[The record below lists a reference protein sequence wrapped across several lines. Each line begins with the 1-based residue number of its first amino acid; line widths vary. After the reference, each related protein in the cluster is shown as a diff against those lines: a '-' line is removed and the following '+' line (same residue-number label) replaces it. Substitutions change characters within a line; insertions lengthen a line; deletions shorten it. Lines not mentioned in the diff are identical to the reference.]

1 MTNSNQTPRA
11 DDDIT
16 GIAAYFIRNRVI
28 SWMISL
34 IFLIGGAAAFFGLGR
49 LEDPAFTIK
58 DAMVVTSY
66 PGATPQQVEE
76 EVTYP
81 LEKAIQ
87 QLTYVDEV
95 NSISSRGLS
104 QITVTMKNNYGPDDL
119 PQIWDELR
127 RKVND
132 LKGSLPPGVNDPQVI
147 DDFGDVYGILL
158 AVTGDG
164 YSYKELL
171 DYVDYLRRE
180 LELIDGV
187 SKVSVS
193 GQQQEQVFIEISMKR
208 LSSLGLSPSTVF
220 NLLSTQNVVSDAGA
234 VRIGSEYIRIQ
245 PTGEFQNVD
254 QLGDLILTESGA
266 QGLIYLRDVA
276 EITRGYIEVPSNII
290 TFNGHL
296 ALNLGVSFAQG
307 VNVVEV
313 GQRFDR
319 RLAELKYQQPVGV
332 EIAEIYSQPKEVDK
346 SVSGFVVSLGQAVAI
361 VIVVLL
367 FFMGLRSGLL
377 IGLILLLTVLGTFI
391 FMKYFAI
398 DLQRISLGALVIALG
413 MLVDNAIVVVEGIL
427 IGTQKGRTRLQAATD
442 IVTQTKWPL
451 LGATV
456 IAVTA
461 FAPIGLSE
469 DSTGEYCGTLFT
481 VLLIS
486 LMLSWFTA
494 ISITPFFADIFFKGQ
509 KNAAG
514 SEDADPYN
522 GIIFVVYRRF
532 LQLCMRQAWFTVIV
546 LVVGLAASVYGFGF
560 VKQAFFPSST
570 TPMFQADIWLPEG
583 TDIRATN
590 TKLKALESWIT
601 QQDGV
606 EHVTTTAGKGLQ
618 RFMLTYAPE
627 KSYAAYGEITTRVT
641 SYESLD
647 ALMVKFRAH
656 VEQQFPEVNY
666 KLKKIELGPGGGAKI
681 EARLIGSDPT
691 VLRSLAAEV
700 QGIMRDDPGAT
711 NIRHDWRE
719 RTKVLEPKFN
729 ESQARRY
736 GITKSD
742 VDDFLSM
749 SFSGLSIGVYRD
761 GTTLMPIVARLPEEE
776 RVDIRNIEGM
786 KIWSPALSEFIPL
799 QQVTLGYDMRW
810 EDPIIV
816 RKNRKRMLT
825 VMADPDLLGEETA
838 ATLQSRLQTK
848 IEALEF
854 PPGYS
859 LEWGGEYE
867 SSADAQA
874 SLFTTMPMGYLFM
887 FLITVFLFNSIK
899 EPIIVW
905 CTVPL
910 ALIGVTSGL
919 LLLDTPFGFMALL
932 GFLSLS
938 GMVLKNGIVLLDQIE
953 IEMKLGKD
961 PYVAVVDAALSRVRP
976 VCMAAITTILGMIPL
991 LPDIFFKP
999 MAVTIMF
1006 GLGFATV
1013 LTLIVVPVL
1022 YRLFHSVR
1030 VPNGR
1035 EPSDPSAQGMQE
1047 ATQ

>member
-1 MTNSNQTPRA
+1 MPQS
-11 DDDIT
+11 DDDVT

-28 SWMISL
+28 SWMVAL
-34 IFLIGGAAAFFGLGR
+34 IFLIGGIAAFFGLGR

-81 LEKAIQ
+81 IEKAIQ

-119 PQIWDELR
+119 PQIWMSCAV
-127 RKVND
+127 KTT
-132 LKGSLPPGVNDPQVI
+132 LKGTLPPGVNEPQVI

-180 LELIDGV
+180 LELVDGV

-193 GQQQEQVFIEISMKR
+193 GQQQEQVFIEVSMKK
-208 LSSLGLSPSTVF
+208 LSSIGLAPDTVF

-234 VRIGSEYIRIQ
+234 IRIGDEYIRIQ
-245 PTGEFQNVD
+245 PTGEFQSVEE
-254 QLGDLILTESGA
+254 LGDLLITESGA
-266 QGLIYLRDVA
+266 QGGLIFLKDVA
-276 EITRGYIEVPSNII
+276 EIKRGYVEVPSNVIN
-290 TFNGHL
+290 FNGSL
-296 ALNLGVSFAQG
+296 ALNVGVSFAEG

-313 GQRFDR
+313 GKAFDH
-319 RLAELKYQQPVGV
+319 RLAELKYQQPVGI
-332 EIAEIYSQPKEVDK
+332 EISEIYSQPKEVDK
-346 SVSGFVVSLGQAVAI
+346 SVSGFVVSLAQAVGI
-361 VIVVLL
+361 VIIVLL

-391 FMKYFAI
+391 FMKYLAI

-469 DSTGEYCGTLFT
+469 DSTGEYCATLFT

-494 ISITPFFADIFFKGQ
+494 ISLTPFFADIFFKGQ
-509 KNAAG
+509 KIKQGEGEEN
-514 SEDADPYN
+514 DPYN
-522 GIIFVVYRRF
+522 GGYFVIYKKF
-532 LQLCMRQAWFTVIV
+532 LQFCMRRAWFTVVV
-546 LVVGLAASVYGFGF
+546 LIAGLAASVYGFTF

-570 TPMFQADIWLPEG
+570 TPIFQLDVWMPEG

-590 TKLKALESWIT
+590 TTLKELESWLAK
-601 QQDGV
+601 Q
-606 EHVTTTAGKGLQ
+606 EHVDHITTTAGKGLQ

-627 KSYAAYGEITTRVT
+627 KSYAAYGEITTRMEN
-641 SYESLD
+641 YE
-647 ALMVKFRAH
+647 ALKPLMAKFREYLKANY
-656 VEQQFPEVNY
+656 PEINY
-666 KLKKIELGPGGGAKI
+666 KLKQIELGPGGGAKI
-681 EARLIGSDPT
+681 EARIIGSDPT
-691 VLRSLAAEV
+691 VLRTIAAQV
-700 QGIMRDDPGAT
+700 KDIMYADPQAT

-719 RTKVLEPKFN
+719 RTQVLEPQFN

-749 SFSGLSIGVYRD
+749 SFSGMTIGLYRD
-761 GTTLMPIVARLPEEE
+761 GTTLMPIVARLPEDE
-776 RVDIRNIEGM
+776 RIDIRNIEGM
-786 KIWSPALSEFIPL
+786 KIWSPAQSEFIPL
-799 QQVTLGYDMRW
+799 QQVTMGYDMRW

-825 VMADPDLLGEETA
+825 VMADPDILGEETA
-838 ATLQSRLQTK
+838 STLQKRLQ
-848 IEALEF
+848 
-854 PPGYS
+854 PPNRS
-859 LEWGGEYE
+859 D
-867 SSADAQA
+867 SNA
-874 SLFTTMPMGYLFM
+874 SWLFTRVGGWIRIFWCSRVAVYYHANGGYLFM

-899 EPIIVW
+899 EPLIVW
-905 CTVPL
+905 LTVPL
-910 ALIGVTSGL
+910 ALIGVTTGL
-919 LLLDTPFGFMALL
+919 LALNTPFGFMALL

-953 IEMKLGKD
+953 IEMKSGKEAYD
-961 PYVAVVDAALSRVRP
+961 AVVDAAVSRVRP

-1022 YRLFHSVR
+1022 YRLFHKVA
-1030 VPNGR
+1030 VPKQ
-1035 EPSDPSAQGMQE
+1035 A
-1047 ATQ
+1047 

>member
-1 MTNSNQTPRA
+1 MSEANNKPQNDA
-11 DDDIT
+11 QQGDDQIT
-16 GIAAYFIRNRVI
+16 GVAAYFIRNKVI
-28 SWMISL
+28 SWMLSL
-34 IFLIGGAAAFFGLGR
+34 IFLIGGVSAFFGLGR

-104 QITVTMKNNYGPDDL
+104 QVTVTMKNNYGPDDL

-132 LKGSLPPGVNDPQVI
+132 LKVSLPPGVNDPQVI

-171 DYVDYLRRE
+171 DYIDYLRRE
-180 LELIDGV
+180 LELVDGV

-208 LSSLGLSPSTVF
+208 ISSLGISPNTVF
-220 NLLSTQNVVSDAGA
+220 NLLSTQNIVSSAGA
-234 VRIGSEYIRIQ
+234 VRIGDEYIRIH
-245 PTGEFQNVD
+245 PTGEFQNVE
-254 QLGDLILTESGA
+254 QLGDLILTEGGA
-266 QGLIYLRDVA
+266 QGLIYLKDVA
-276 EITRGYIEVPSNII
+276 EVTRGYVEVPTNII
-290 TFNGHL
+290 GYNGKL

-307 VNVVEV
+307 VNVVAV
-313 GQRFDR
+313 GEAFDR
-319 RLAELKYQQPVGV
+319 RLAELKYQQPVGIDISEV
-332 EIAEIYSQPKEVDK
+332 YNQPKEVDK

-377 IGLILLLTVLGTFI
+377 IGLILLLTVFGTFI
-391 FMKYFAI
+391 FMQYFKI

-427 IGTQKGRTRLQAATD
+427 IGTQKGRTRMQAATD

-509 KNAAG
+509 KV
-514 SEDADPYN
+514 DADNEGKDPYN
-522 GIIFVVYRRF
+522 GMVFVVYKNF
-532 LQLCMRQAWFTVIV
+532 LEFCMKRAWLTMIV
-546 LVVGLAASVYGFGF
+546 LVIGLGASVYGFGF

-570 TPMFQADIWLPEG
+570 TPMFQVDVWMPEG

-590 TKLKALESWIT
+590 TKLKVLESWLAE
-601 QQDGV
+601 QDEV
-606 EHVTTTAGKGLQ
+606 EHITTTAGKGLQ

-627 KSYAAYGEITTRVT
+627 KSYSAYGEITVRVK
-641 SYESLD
+641 SYEVLEG
-647 ALMVKFRAH
+647 LMKRFRDH
-656 VEQQFPEVNY
+656 VNGQFPEIDY
-666 KLKKIELGPGGGAKI
+666 KLKQIELGPGGGAKI
-681 EARLIGSDPT
+681 EARIVGSDPT
-691 VLRSLAAEV
+691 VLRSIAAQV
-700 QGIMRDDPGAT
+700 MDVMRADSGAF
-711 NIRHDWRE
+711 NVRHDWRE
-719 RTKVLEPKFN
+719 RTKVLEPQFN

-742 VDDFLSM
+742 VDDFLAM
-749 SFSGLSIGVYRD
+749 SFSGKSIGVYRD
-761 GTTLMPIVARLPEEE
+761 GTTLMPIVARLPEDE

-786 KIWSPALSEFIPL
+786 KIWSPALSEYIPL
-799 QQVTLGYDMRW
+799 QQVTLGYELEW
-810 EDPIIV
+810 EDPLII

-838 ATLQSRLQTK
+838 STLQKRLQPQ
-848 IEALEF
+848 IEAIEM

-867 SSADAQA
+867 SSAKAQA
-874 SLFTTMPMGYLFM
+874 SLFTTMPLGYLFM
-887 FLITVFLFNSIK
+887 FLITVFLFNSVK
-899 EPIIVW
+899 EPLIVW
-905 CTVPL
+905 LTVPL
-910 ALIGVTSGL
+910 ALIGVTTGL
-919 LLLDTPFGFMALL
+919 LALNTPFGFMALL

-938 GMVLKNGIVLLDQIE
+938 GMLLKNGIVLLDQIE
-953 IEMKLGKD
+953 IEMKSGKD

-1022 YRLFHSVR
+1022 YRLFHKIDV
-1030 VPNGR
+1030 
-1035 EPSDPSAQGMQE
+1035 A
-1047 ATQ
+1047 

>member
-1 MTNSNQTPRA
+1 MSDLNKSAPQS
-11 DDDIT
+11 DDDVT

-28 SWMISL
+28 SWMVAL
-34 IFLIGGAAAFFGLGR
+34 IFLIGGIAAFFGLGR

-81 LEKAIQ
+81 IEKAIQ

-132 LKGSLPPGVNDPQVI
+132 LKGTLPPGVNEPQVI

-180 LELIDGV
+180 LELVDGV

-193 GQQQEQVFIEISMKR
+193 GQQQEQVFIEVSMKK
-208 LSSLGLSPSTVF
+208 LSSIGLSPDTVF

-234 VRIGSEYIRIQ
+234 IRIGDEYIRIQ
-245 PTGEFQNVD
+245 PTGEFQSVD
-254 QLGDLILTESGA
+254 ELGDLLITESGA
-266 QGLIYLRDVA
+266 QGLIFLKDVA
-276 EITRGYIEVPSNII
+276 EIKRGYVEVPSNII
-290 TFNGHL
+290 NFNGSL
-296 ALNLGVSFAQG
+296 ALNVGVSFAEG

-313 GQRFDR
+313 GKAFDH
-319 RLAELKYQQPVGV
+319 RLAELKYQQPVGI
-332 EIAEIYSQPKEVDK
+332 EISEIYSQPKEVDK
-346 SVSGFVVSLGQAVAI
+346 SVSGFVVSLAQAVGI
-361 VIVVLL
+361 VIIVLL

-391 FMKYFAI
+391 FMKYLAI

-494 ISITPFFADIFFKGQ
+494 ISLTPFFADIFFKGQ
-509 KNAAG
+509 KIKQGEGEEN
-514 SEDADPYN
+514 DPYN
-522 GIIFVVYRRF
+522 GVIFVIYKKF
-532 LQLCMRQAWFTVIV
+532 LQFCMRRAWFTVVV
-546 LVVGLAASVYGFGF
+546 LIAGLAASVYGFTF

-570 TPMFQADIWLPEG
+570 TPIFQLDVWMPEG

-590 TKLKALESWIT
+590 TTLKELESWLAK
-601 QQDGV
+601 Q
-606 EHVTTTAGKGLQ
+606 EHVDHITTTAGKGLQ

-627 KSYAAYGEITTRVT
+627 KSYAAYGEITTRMEN
-641 SYESLD
+641 YE
-647 ALMVKFRAH
+647 ALKPLMAKFREYLKANY
-656 VEQQFPEVNY
+656 PEINY
-666 KLKKIELGPGGGAKI
+666 KLKQIELGPGGGAKI
-681 EARLIGSDPT
+681 EARIIGSDPT
-691 VLRSLAAEV
+691 VLRTIAAQV
-700 QGIMRDDPGAT
+700 KDIMYADPQAT

-719 RTKVLEPKFN
+719 RTQVLEPQFN

-749 SFSGLSIGVYRD
+749 SFSGMTIGLYRD
-761 GTTLMPIVARLPEEE
+761 GTTLMPIVARLPEDE
-776 RVDIRNIEGM
+776 RIDIRNIEGM
-786 KIWSPALSEFIPL
+786 KIWSPAQSEFIPL
-799 QQVTLGYDMRW
+799 QQVTMGYDMRW

-825 VMADPDLLGEETA
+825 VMADPDILGEVTA
-838 ATLQSRLQTK
+838 STLQKRLQPQ
-848 IEALEF
+848 IEAIQM

-867 SSADAQA
+867 SSGDAQE

-899 EPIIVW
+899 EPLIVW
-905 CTVPL
+905 LTVPL
-910 ALIGVTSGL
+910 ALIGVTTGL
-919 LLLDTPFGFMALL
+919 LALNTPFGFMALL

-953 IEMKLGKD
+953 IEMKSGKEAYD
-961 PYVAVVDAALSRVRP
+961 AVVDAAVSRVRP

-1022 YRLFHSVR
+1022 YRLFHKVA
-1030 VPNGR
+1030 VPKQ
-1035 EPSDPSAQGMQE
+1035 A
-1047 ATQ
+1047 

>member
-1 MTNSNQTPRA
+1 MSQDKIEQQHDDGNS
-11 DDDIT
+11 
-16 GIAAYFIRNRVI
+16 GIAAYFIKNRVI
-28 SWMISL
+28 SWMIAL
-34 IFLIGGAAAFFGLGR
+34 IFFIGGTAAFFGLGR

-58 DAMVVTSY
+58 DAMVVTQY
-66 PGATPQQVEE
+66 PGATPQEVEE

-132 LKGSLPPGVNDPQVI
+132 ATGGLPPGVNTPAVI

-158 AVTGDG
+158 AVTGKE
-164 YSYKELL
+164 YSYRELL

-180 LELIDGV
+180 LELVDGV
-187 SKVSVS
+187 SKVSVT
-193 GQQQEQVFIEISMKR
+193 GNQQEQVFIEMSMKR
-208 LSSLGLSPSTVF
+208 LNSLGISPDTVF
-220 NLLSTQNVVSDAGA
+220 SLLNTQNTISPAGA
-234 VRIGSEYIRIQ
+234 VRIGDKYIRIH
-245 PTGEFQNVD
+245 PTGEFEDVE
-254 QLGDLILTESGA
+254 QLGDLIITGESTA
-266 QGLIYLRDVA
+266 GLIYLRDVA
-276 EITRGYIEVPSNII
+276 EIKRGYIDVPTNVIN
-290 TFNGHL
+290 FNGSL
-296 ALNLGVSFAQG
+296 ALNVGISFNSG
-307 VNVVEV
+307 VNVVDI
-313 GQRFDR
+313 GSKIDR
-319 RLAELKYQQPVGV
+319 RLAELKYQQPVG
-332 EIAEIYSQPKEVDK
+332 INISEIYSQPKEVDK

-361 VIVVLL
+361 VIIVLL

-377 IGLILLLTVLGTFI
+377 IGLILLVTVLGTFV
-391 FMKYFAI
+391 FMKYLAI

-427 IGTQKGRTRLQAATD
+427 VGTQKGRTRLQAATD

-461 FAPIGLSE
+461 FAPIGLSQ
-469 DSTGEYCGTLFT
+469 DATGEYCGTLFT

-494 ISITPFFADIFFKGQ
+494 ISLTPFFADIFFKGQ
-509 KNAAG
+509 TYKQ
-514 SEDADPYN
+514 DANSDPYS
-522 GIIFVVYRRF
+522 GFLFVAYKKF
-532 LQLCMRQAWFTVIV
+532 LDFCMRRAVLTVVTLIIA
-546 LVVGLAASVYGFGF
+546 LVGSVYGFTHI
-560 VKQAFFPSST
+560 KQSFFPSST
-570 TPMFQADIWLPEG
+570 TPMFLSDIWLPEG

-590 TKLKALESWIT
+590 SKLKAIENWLLD
-601 QQDGV
+601 QDGV
-606 EHVTTTAGKGLQ
+606 SHVTTSAGKGLQ

-627 KSYAAYGEITTRVT
+627 KSYASYGEIVTRVD
-641 SYESLD
+641 SYDVLD
-647 ALMVKFRAH
+647 GLMRKYRDH
-656 VEQQFPEVNY
+656 IQQNYPEIDY

-691 VLRSLAAEV
+691 VLR
-700 QGIMRDDPGAT
+700 GIASQVIDIMNVDPGTT
-711 NIRHDWRE
+711 NVRHDWRE
-719 RTKVLEPKFN
+719 RTKVLEPIFN

-736 GITKSD
+736 GISKSD
-742 VDDFLSM
+742 MDDFLQM
-749 SFSGLSIGVYRD
+749 SFSGITLGVYRD
-761 GTTLMPIVARLPEEE
+761 GTTLMPIVARLTEKE
-776 RVDIRNIEGM
+776 RVDFRNIEGM
-786 KIWSPALSEFIPL
+786 QIWSPVVGDYIPL
-799 QQVTLGYDMRW
+799 QQIMLGYDVRW

-825 VMADPDLLGEETA
+825 VFADPDLLGEETA
-838 ATLQSRLQTK
+838 ATLQKRLQSQ
-848 IEALEF
+848 IEALDM
-854 PPGYS
+854 PSGYS

-867 SSADAQA
+867 SSNDAQA
-874 SLFTTMPMGYLFM
+874 SLFSTMPLGYLFM
-887 FLITVFLFNSIK
+887 FLITVFLFNSVK
-899 EPIIVW
+899 EPLIVW
-905 CTVPL
+905 LTVPL

-938 GMVLKNGIVLLDQIE
+938 GMLLKNGIVLIDQIQLE
-953 IEMKLGKD
+953 IRSGKE
-961 PYVAVVDAALSRVRP
+961 PYLAVVEAALSRVRP
-976 VCMAAITTILGMIPL
+976 VCMAAITTILGMVPL

-1022 YRLFHSVR
+1022 FRMFHRIEVK
-1030 VPNGR
+1030 
-1035 EPSDPSAQGMQE
+1035 EI
-1047 ATQ
+1047 

>member
-1 MTNSNQTPRA
+1 MSEQNKVPQS
-11 DDDIT
+11 DGDVT

-28 SWMISL
+28 SWMMSL
-34 IFLIGGAAAFFGLGR
+34 IFLIGGIAAFFGLGR

-95 NSISSRGLS
+95 NSISNRGLS

-132 LKGSLPPGVNDPQVI
+132 LKVTLPPGVNEPQVI

-180 LELIDGV
+180 LELVDGV

-193 GQQQEQVFIEISMKR
+193 GQQQEQVFIEVSMKK
-208 LSSLGLSPSTVF
+208 LSSIGLSPNTVF
-220 NLLSTQNVVSDAGA
+220 NLLSTQNIVSDAGA
-234 VRIGSEYIRIQ
+234 IRIGDEYIRIQ
-245 PTGEFQNVD
+245 PTGEFQSVD
-254 QLGDLILTESGA
+254 ELGDLLITESGA
-266 QGLIYLRDVA
+266 QGLIFLKDVA
-276 EITRGYIEVPSNII
+276 EIKRGYVEVPSNII
-290 TFNGHL
+290 NFNGSL
-296 ALNLGVSFAQG
+296 ALNVGVSFAQG

-313 GQRFDR
+313 GKAFDR

-332 EIAEIYSQPKEVDK
+332 EISEIYSQPKEVDK
-346 SVSGFVVSLGQAVAI
+346 SVSGFVISLAQAVGI
-361 VIVVLL
+361 VIIVLL

-391 FMKYFAI
+391 FMKYLAI

-494 ISITPFFADIFFKGQ
+494 ISLTPFFADIFFKGQ
-509 KNAAG
+509 KIKQGEGEEN
-514 SEDADPYN
+514 DPYN
-522 GIIFVVYRRF
+522 GIIFVAYKKF
-532 LQLCMRQAWFTVIV
+532 LEFCMRRAWLTVVV
-546 LVVGLAASVYGFGF
+546 LIVGLGASVYGFTL
-560 VKQAFFPSST
+560 VKQSFFPSST
-570 TPMFQADIWLPEG
+570 TPIFQLDVWLPEG

-590 TKLKALESWIT
+590 DKLKELESWLAE
-601 QQDGV
+601 Q
-606 EHVTTTAGKGLQ
+606 EHVDHITTTAGKGLQ

-627 KSYAAYGEITTRVT
+627 KSYAAYGEITTRVDN
-641 SYESLD
+641 YE
-647 ALMVKFRAH
+647 ALAPLMARFRDHLKANY
-656 VEQQFPEVNY
+656 PEINY
-666 KLKKIELGPGGGAKI
+666 KLKQIELGPGGGAKI
-681 EARLIGSDPT
+681 EARIIGSDPT
-691 VLRSLAAEV
+691 VLRTIAAQV
-700 QGIMRDDPGAT
+700 MDIMYADPGAT

-719 RTKVLEPKFN
+719 RTQVLEPQFN

-749 SFSGLSIGVYRD
+749 SFSGMTIGLYRD
-761 GTTLMPIVARLPEEE
+761 GTTLMPIVARLPEDE
-776 RVDIRNIEGM
+776 RIDIRNIEGM
-786 KIWSPALSEFIPL
+786 KIWSPAQSEFIPL
-799 QQVTLGYDMRW
+799 QQVTMGYDMRW

-825 VMADPDLLGEETA
+825 VMADPDILGEETA
-838 ATLQSRLQTK
+838 STLQKRLQPQ
-848 IEALEF
+848 IEAIQM

-867 SSADAQA
+867 SSGDAQE

-899 EPIIVW
+899 EPLIVW
-905 CTVPL
+905 LTVPL
-910 ALIGVTSGL
+910 ALIGVTTGL
-919 LLLDTPFGFMALL
+919 LALNTPFGFMALL

-953 IEMKLGKD
+953 IEMKSGKEAYD
-961 PYVAVVDAALSRVRP
+961 AVVDAAVSRVRP

-1006 GLGFATV
+1006 GLGFATI

-1022 YRLFHSVR
+1022 YRLFHKVSV
-1030 VPNGR
+1030 PK
-1035 EPSDPSAQGMQE
+1035 
-1047 ATQ
+1047 

>member
-1 MTNSNQTPRA
+1 MSEQNNSAPQ
-11 DDDIT
+11 DDDNVT

-28 SWMISL
+28 SWMVSL
-34 IFLIGGAAAFFGLGR
+34 IFLIGGTAAFFGLGR

-132 LKGSLPPGVNDPQVI
+132 LKGSLPPGVNDPSVI

-180 LELIDGV
+180 LELVDGV

-193 GQQQEQVFIEISMKR
+193 GQQQEQVFIEISMKK
-208 LSSLGLSPSTVF
+208 LSSLGLSPNTVF

-234 VRIGSEYIRIQ
+234 IRIGNEYIRIQ
-245 PTGEFQNVD
+245 PTGEFQSVD
-254 QLGDLILTESGA
+254 ELGDLLLTESGA
-266 QGLIYLRDVA
+266 QGLIFLKDVA
-276 EITRGYIEVPSNII
+276 DIKRGYVDVPTNII
-290 TFNGHL
+290 NFNGNL
-296 ALNLGVSFAQG
+296 ALNVGVSFAQG

-313 GQRFDR
+313 GKSFDR

-332 EIAEIYSQPKEVDK
+332 EISEIYSQPKEVDK
-346 SVSGFVVSLGQAVAI
+346 SVSGFVVSLAQAVGI
-361 VIVVLL
+361 VIIVLL

-391 FMKYFAI
+391 FMKYLAI

-481 VLLIS
+481 VLLVS

-494 ISITPFFADIFFKGQ
+494 ISLTPFFADIFFKGQ
-509 KNAAG
+509 KIKSG
-514 SEDADPYN
+514 EGEDNDPYN
-522 GIIFVVYRRF
+522 GIIFVMYKNF
-532 LQLCMRQAWFTVIV
+532 LEFCMRRAWLTVIV
-546 LVVGLAASVYGFGF
+546 LVAGLAASIYGFTF

-570 TPMFQADIWLPEG
+570 TPIFQIDVWLPEG

-590 TKLKALESWIT
+590 AKLKELEGWLAK
-601 QQDGV
+601 QD
-606 EHVTTTAGKGLQ
+606 HVDHITTTAGKGLQ

-627 KSYAAYGEITTRVT
+627 KSYAAYGEITTRMDN
-641 SYESLD
+641 YE
-647 ALMVKFRAH
+647 ALAPLMERFRAH
-656 VEQQFPEVNY
+656 IKANYPEINY
-666 KLKKIELGPGGGAKI
+666 KLKQIELGPGGGAKI
-681 EARLIGSDPT
+681 EARIIGSDPT
-691 VLRSLAAEV
+691 VLRTLAAQV
-700 QGIMRDDPGAT
+700 MDIMYADPGAT

-719 RTKVLEPKFN
+719 RTQVLEPKFN

-749 SFSGLSIGVYRD
+749 SFSGMNVGLYRD
-761 GTTLMPIVARLPEEE
+761 GTTLMPIVARLPEDE
-776 RVDIRNIEGM
+776 RIDIRNIEGM
-786 KIWSPALSEFIPL
+786 KIWSPAQSEFIPL
-799 QQVTLGYDMRW
+799 QQVTMGYDMRW

-825 VMADPDLLGEETA
+825 VMADPDILGQETA
-838 ATLQSRLQTK
+838 ATLQKRLQTQ
-848 IEALEF
+848 IEAIEM

-867 SSADAQA
+867 SSGDAKA

-887 FLITVFLFNSIK
+887 FLITIFLFNSIK
-899 EPIIVW
+899 EPLIVW
-905 CTVPL
+905 LTVPL
-910 ALIGVTSGL
+910 ALIGVTTGL
-919 LLLDTPFGFMALL
+919 LALNTPFGFMALL

-953 IEMKLGKD
+953 IEMKSGKEAYD
-961 PYVAVVDAALSRVRP
+961 AVVDAAVSRVRP
-976 VCMAAITTILGMIPL
+976 VCMAAITTILGLIPL

-1006 GLGFATV
+1006 GLGFATI
-1013 LTLIVVPVL
+1013 LTLVVVPVL
-1022 YRLFHSVR
+1022 YRLFHKVA
-1030 VPNGR
+1030 VPK
-1035 EPSDPSAQGMQE
+1035 
-1047 ATQ
+1047 

>member
-1 MTNSNQTPRA
+1 MSELNNKPQS
-11 DDDIT
+11 DEEVT
-16 GIAAYFIRNRVI
+16 GVAAYFIRNKVI
-28 SWMISL
+28 SWMLSL
-34 IFLIGGAAAFFGLGR
+34 IFLIGGVAAFFGLGR

-104 QITVTMKNNYGPDDL
+104 QVTVTMKNNYGPDDL

-132 LKGSLPPGVNDPQVI
+132 LKGQLPPGVNDPKVI

-158 AVTGDG
+158 AVTGEG

-171 DYVDYLRRE
+171 DYIDYLRRE
-180 LELIDGV
+180 LELVDGV

-193 GQQQEQVFIEISMKR
+193 GAQQEQVFIEISMKKI
-208 LSSLGLSPSTVF
+208 SSLGLSPNTVF

-234 VRIGSEYIRIQ
+234 VRIGSEYIRIH
-245 PTGEFQNVD
+245 PTGEFKNVE
-254 QLGDLILTESGA
+254 QLGDLILTEGGA
-266 QGLIYLRDVA
+266 QGLIYLKDVA
-276 EITRGYIEVPSNII
+276 DVKRGYIEVPTNII
-290 TFNGHL
+290 GYNGKL
-296 ALNLGVSFAQG
+296 ALNLGISFAQG
-307 VNVVEV
+307 VNVVAV
-313 GQRFDR
+313 GEAFDR
-319 RLAELKYQQPVGV
+319 RLAELKYQQPVGIDISEV
-332 EIAEIYSQPKEVDK
+332 YNQPKEVDK

-391 FMKYFAI
+391 FMQYFKI

-427 IGTQKGRTRLQAATD
+427 IGTQKGRTRMQAATD

-494 ISITPFFADIFFKGQ
+494 ISITPFFADLFFKGQ
-509 KNAAG
+509 KVDPDNEG
-514 SEDADPYN
+514 KDPYN
-522 GIIFVVYRRF
+522 GMVFVIYKKF
-532 LQLCMRQAWFTVIV
+532 LEFCMKRAWLTMVV
-546 LVVGLAASVYGFGF
+546 LVIGLGASVYGFGF

-570 TPMFQADIWLPEG
+570 TPMFQVDVWMPEG

-590 TKLKALESWIT
+590 TKLKVLENWLSE
-601 QQDGV
+601 QEEV
-606 EHVTTTAGKGLQ
+606 EHITTTAGKGLQ

-627 KSYAAYGEITTRVT
+627 KSYSAYGEITTRVK
-641 SYESLD
+641 SYEVLAPLMKRFRDYVD
-647 ALMVKFRAH
+647 AS
-656 VEQQFPEVNY
+656 FPEIDY
-666 KLKKIELGPGGGAKI
+666 KLKQIELGPGGGAKI
-681 EARLIGSDPT
+681 EARIVGSDPT
-691 VLRSLAAEV
+691 VLRSIAAQV
-700 QGIMRDDPGAT
+700 IDIMHSDPGAF
-711 NIRHDWRE
+711 NVRHDWRD
-719 RTKVLEPKFN
+719 RTKVLEPQFN

-742 VDDFLSM
+742 VDDFLAM
-749 SFSGLSIGVYRD
+749 SFSGKAIGVYRD
-761 GTTLMPIVARLPEEE
+761 GTTLMPIVARLPEDE
-776 RVDIRNIEGM
+776 RIDIRNIEGM

-799 QQVTLGYDMRW
+799 QQVTLGYKMQW
-810 EDPIIV
+810 EDPLII

-825 VMADPDLLGEETA
+825 VFADPDLLGEETA
-838 ATLQSRLQTK
+838 ATLQKRLQPQ
-848 IEALEF
+848 IEAIEL

-874 SLFTTMPMGYLFM
+874 SLFTTMPLGYLFM
-887 FLITVFLFNSIK
+887 FLITVFLFNSVK
-899 EPIIVW
+899 EPLIVW
-905 CTVPL
+905 LTVPL
-910 ALIGVTSGL
+910 ALIGVTTGL
-919 LLLDTPFGFMALL
+919 LALNTPFGFMALL

-938 GMVLKNGIVLLDQIE
+938 GMLLKNGIVLLDQID
-953 IEMKLGKD
+953 IEMKSGKE
-961 PYVAVVDAALSRVRP
+961 PYIAVVDAALSRVRP

-1022 YRLFHSVR
+1022 YRMFHKIKV
-1030 VPNGR
+1030 V
-1035 EPSDPSAQGMQE
+1035 
-1047 ATQ
+1047 

>member
-1 MTNSNQTPRA
+1 MSEQNNVAPQK
-11 DDDIT
+11 DDDENVT

-28 SWMISL
+28 SWMVSL
-34 IFLIGGAAAFFGLGR
+34 IFLIGGVSAFFGLGR

-132 LKGSLPPGVNDPQVI
+132 LKGSLPPGVNEPSVI

-180 LELIDGV
+180 LELVDGV

-193 GQQQEQVFIEISMKR
+193 GQQQEQVFIEISMKK
-208 LSSLGLSPSTVF
+208 LSSLGLSPNTVF

-234 VRIGSEYIRIQ
+234 IRIGDEYIRIQ
-245 PTGEFQNVD
+245 PTGEFQSVD
-254 QLGDLILTESGA
+254 ELGDLLLTESGA
-266 QGLIYLRDVA
+266 QGLIFLKDVA
-276 EITRGYIEVPSNII
+276 EIKRGYVDVPTNII
-290 TFNGHL
+290 NYNGQL

-313 GQRFDR
+313 GKAFDR
-319 RLAELKYQQPVGV
+319 RVAELKYQQPVGV
-332 EIAEIYSQPKEVDK
+332 EISEIYNQPKEVDK
-346 SVSGFVVSLGQAVAI
+346 SVSGFVISLAQAVGI

-391 FMKYFAI
+391 FMKYLAI

-494 ISITPFFADIFFKGQ
+494 ISLTPFFADIFFKGQ
-509 KNAAG
+509 KIKSG
-514 SEDADPYN
+514 EGEDNDPYN
-522 GIIFVVYRRF
+522 GIVFVMYKKF
-532 LQLCMRQAWFTVIV
+532 LSFCMRRAWFTVVV
-546 LVVGLAASVYGFGF
+546 LVAGLAASVYGFTY

-570 TPMFQADIWLPEG
+570 TPIFQLDVWLPEG

-590 TKLKALESWIT
+590 DTLKELEGWLAE
-601 QQDGV
+601 QD
-606 EHVTTTAGKGLQ
+606 HVDHITTTAGKGLQ

-627 KSYAAYGEITTRVT
+627 KSYAAYGEITTRVE
-641 SYESLD
+641 SYE
-647 ALMVKFRAH
+647 ALAPLMDRFREH
-656 VEQQFPEVNY
+656 IKTNYPEINY
-666 KLKKIELGPGGGAKI
+666 KLKQIELGPGGGAKI
-681 EARLIGSDPT
+681 EARIIGSDPT
-691 VLRSLAAEV
+691 VLRTIAAQV
-700 QGIMRDDPGAT
+700 MDVMYADPGAT

-719 RTKVLEPKFN
+719 RTQVLEPQFN

-749 SFSGLSIGVYRD
+749 SFSGMTIGLYRD
-761 GTTLMPIVARLPEEE
+761 GTTLMPIVARLPEDE
-776 RVDIRNIEGM
+776 RIDIRNIEGM
-786 KIWSPALSEFIPL
+786 KIWSPAQSEFIPL
-799 QQVTLGYDMRW
+799 QQVTMGYDMRW

-825 VMADPDLLGEETA
+825 VMADPDILGEETA
-838 ATLQSRLQTK
+838 ATLQKRLQPA
-848 IEALEF
+848 IEAIEM

-867 SSADAQA
+867 SSGDAKA

-887 FLITVFLFNSIK
+887 FLITIFLFNSIK
-899 EPIIVW
+899 EPLIVW
-905 CTVPL
+905 LTVPL
-910 ALIGVTSGL
+910 ALIGVTTGL
-919 LLLDTPFGFMALL
+919 LALNTPFGFMALL

-953 IEMKLGKD
+953 IEMKSGKEAYD
-961 PYVAVVDAALSRVRP
+961 AVVDAAVSRVRP

-1022 YRLFHSVR
+1022 YRLFHR
-1030 VPNGR
+1030 VAVPK
-1035 EPSDPSAQGMQE
+1035 
-1047 ATQ
+1047 

>member
-1 MTNSNQTPRA
+1 MSEQNKVPQS
-11 DDDIT
+11 DDDVT

-28 SWMISL
+28 SWMVSL
-34 IFLIGGAAAFFGLGR
+34 IFLIGGIAAFFGLGR

-95 NSISSRGLS
+95 NSISNRGLS

-132 LKGSLPPGVNDPQVI
+132 LKVTLPPGVNEPQVI

-180 LELIDGV
+180 LELVDGV

-193 GQQQEQVFIEISMKR
+193 GQQQEQVFIEVSMKK
-208 LSSLGLSPSTVF
+208 LSSIGLSPNTVF
-220 NLLSTQNVVSDAGA
+220 NLLSTQNIVSDAGA
-234 VRIGSEYIRIQ
+234 IRIGDEYIRIQ
-245 PTGEFQNVD
+245 PTGEFQSVD
-254 QLGDLILTESGA
+254 ELGDLLITESGA
-266 QGLIYLRDVA
+266 QGLIFLKDVA
-276 EITRGYIEVPSNII
+276 EIKRGYVEVPSNII
-290 TFNGHL
+290 NFNGSL
-296 ALNLGVSFAQG
+296 ALNVGVSFAQG

-313 GQRFDR
+313 GKAFDR

-332 EIAEIYSQPKEVDK
+332 EISEIYSQPKEVDK
-346 SVSGFVVSLGQAVAI
+346 SVSGFVISLAQAVGI
-361 VIVVLL
+361 VIIVLL

-391 FMKYFAI
+391 FMKYLAI

-494 ISITPFFADIFFKGQ
+494 ISLTPFFADIFFKGQ
-509 KNAAG
+509 KIKQGEGEEN
-514 SEDADPYN
+514 DPYN
-522 GIIFVVYRRF
+522 GIIFVAYKKF
-532 LQLCMRQAWFTVIV
+532 LEFCMRRAWLTVVV
-546 LVVGLAASVYGFGF
+546 LIVGLGASVYGFTL
-560 VKQAFFPSST
+560 VKQSFFPSST
-570 TPMFQADIWLPEG
+570 TPIFQLDVWLPEG
-583 TDIRATN
+583 TDIRATDD
-590 TKLKALESWIT
+590 KLKELESWLAE
-601 QQDGV
+601 Q
-606 EHVTTTAGKGLQ
+606 EHVDHITTTAGKGLQ

-627 KSYAAYGEITTRVT
+627 KSYAAYGEITTRVDN
-641 SYESLD
+641 YE
-647 ALMVKFRAH
+647 ALAPLMARFRDHLKANY
-656 VEQQFPEVNY
+656 PEINY
-666 KLKKIELGPGGGAKI
+666 KLKQIELGPGGGAKI
-681 EARLIGSDPT
+681 EARIIGSDPT
-691 VLRSLAAEV
+691 VLRTIAAQV
-700 QGIMRDDPGAT
+700 MDIMYADPGAT

-719 RTKVLEPKFN
+719 RTQVLEPQFN

-749 SFSGLSIGVYRD
+749 SFSGMTIGLYRD
-761 GTTLMPIVARLPEEE
+761 GTTLMPIVARLPEDE
-776 RVDIRNIEGM
+776 RIDIRNIEGM
-786 KIWSPALSEFIPL
+786 KIWSPAQSEFIPL
-799 QQVTLGYDMRW
+799 QQVTMGYDMRW

-825 VMADPDLLGEETA
+825 VMADPDILGEETA
-838 ATLQSRLQTK
+838 STLQKRLQPQ
-848 IEALEF
+848 IEAIQM

-867 SSADAQA
+867 SSGDAQE

-899 EPIIVW
+899 EPLIVW
-905 CTVPL
+905 LTVPL
-910 ALIGVTSGL
+910 ALIGVTTGL
-919 LLLDTPFGFMALL
+919 LALNTPFGFMALL

-953 IEMKLGKD
+953 IEMKSGKEAYD
-961 PYVAVVDAALSRVRP
+961 AVVDAAVSRVRP

-1006 GLGFATV
+1006 GLGFATI

-1022 YRLFHSVR
+1022 YRLFHKVSV
-1030 VPNGR
+1030 PK
-1035 EPSDPSAQGMQE
+1035 
-1047 ATQ
+1047 

>member
-1 MTNSNQTPRA
+1 MRSVAMSEQKQTPPENNENQ
-11 DDDIT
+11 
-16 GIAAYFIRNRVI
+16 GIAAYFINNRVI
-28 SWMISL
+28 SWMVSL
-34 IFLIGGAAAFFGLGR
+34 IFLIGGTAAFFNLGR

-104 QITVTMKNNYGPDDL
+104 QITVKMKNNYGPDDL

-132 LKGSLPPGVNDPQVI
+132 LKGALPPGVNPPLVI

-158 AVTGDG
+158 AVTGEG

-208 LSSLGLSPSTVF
+208 ISTLGISPQTVF
-220 NLLSTQNVVSDAGA
+220 NLLSTQNLVSDAGA
-234 VRIGSEYIRIQ
+234 IRIGSEYIRIH
-245 PTGEFQNVD
+245 PTGEFDDVEK
-254 QLGDLILTESGA
+254 LGDLILSERGA

-276 EITRGYIEVPSNII
+276 EVKRGYVEVPSNVI
-290 TFNGHL
+290 TFNGKL
-296 ALNLGVSFAQG
+296 ALNVGVSFAQG

-319 RLAELKYQQPVGV
+319 RLAELKYQQPIGID
-332 EIAEIYSQPKEVDK
+332 IAEVYSQPKEVDK

-361 VIVVLL
+361 VIIVLL

-391 FMKYFAI
+391 FMQYFKI

-469 DSTGEYCGTLFT
+469 DATGEYCGTLFT

-494 ISITPFFADIFFKGQ
+494 ISLTPFFADLFFRGQ
-509 KNAAG
+509 KAPASG
-514 SEDADPYN
+514 EESDPYQ
-522 GIIFVVYRRF
+522 GFIFVVYRRF
-532 LQLCMRQAWFTVIV
+532 LEFCMKRAWLTMGV
-546 LVVGLAASVYGFGF
+546 LVLGLAASLYGFTK

-570 TPMFQADIWLPEG
+570 TPMFMVDVWMPEG
-583 TDIRATN
+583 TDIRATDAI
-590 TKLKALESWIT
+590 LLELEKWLSA
-601 QQDGV
+601 QESVDS
-606 EHVTTTAGKGLQ
+606 VTTTAGRGLQ
-618 RFMLTYAPE
+618 RFMLTYSPE
-627 KSYAAYGEITTRVT
+627 KSYAAYGEIITRVT
-641 SYESLD
+641 DYQQLA
-647 ALMVKFRAH
+647 ALMARFRAH
-656 VEQQFPEVNY
+656 LDARYPQINY
-666 KLKKIELGPGGGAKI
+666 KLKQIELGPGGGAKI
-681 EARLIGSDPT
+681 EARIVGSDPT
-691 VLRSLAAEV
+691 VLRSIAAQV
-700 QGIMRDDPGAT
+700 MDVMYADPGAY

-719 RTKVLEPKFN
+719 RTKVLEPQFN

-736 GITKSD
+736 GITKAD
-742 VDDFLSM
+742 VDEFLAM
-749 SFSGLSIGVYRD
+749 SFSGKTIGVYRD

-786 KIWSPALSEFIPL
+786 KIWSPALSEYIPL
-799 QQVTLGYDMRW
+799 QQVTLGYEMRW
-810 EDPIIV
+810 EDPLIV

-838 ATLQSRLQTK
+838 ATLQQRLQPQ
-848 IEALEF
+848 IEAIPL
-854 PPGYS
+854 PPGYF

-867 SSADAQA
+867 SSGDAKA
-874 SLFTTMPMGYLFM
+874 SLFKTMPLGYLFM
-887 FLITVFLFNSIK
+887 FLITVFLFNSVK
-899 EPIIVW
+899 ESLIVW
-905 CTVPL
+905 LTVPL
-910 ALIGVTSGL
+910 AVIGVTTGL
-919 LLLDTPFGFMALL
+919 LALNTPFGFMALL

-938 GMVLKNGIVLLDQIE
+938 GMLLKNGIVLLDQIE
-953 IEMKLGKD
+953 IEMHSGKD
-961 PYVAVVDAALSRVRP
+961 PYLAVVDASLSRVRP
-976 VCMAAITTILGMIPL
+976 VCMAAVTTILGMIPL
-991 LPDIFFKP
+991 LPDIFFRP

-1022 YRLFHSVR
+1022 YRLFHHVK
-1030 VPNGR
+1030 VP
-1035 EPSDPSAQGMQE
+1035 Q
-1047 ATQ
+1047 

>member
-1 MTNSNQTPRA
+1 MSEQNKVPQS
-11 DDDIT
+11 DDDVT

-28 SWMISL
+28 SWMVSL
-34 IFLIGGAAAFFGLGR
+34 IFLIGGIAAFFGLGR

-95 NSISSRGLS
+95 NSISNRGLS

-132 LKGSLPPGVNDPQVI
+132 LKVTLPPGVNEPQVI

-180 LELIDGV
+180 LELVDGV

-193 GQQQEQVFIEISMKR
+193 GQQQEQVFIEVSMKK
-208 LSSLGLSPSTVF
+208 LSSIGLSPNTVF
-220 NLLSTQNVVSDAGA
+220 NLLSTQNIVSDAGA
-234 VRIGSEYIRIQ
+234 IRIGDEYIRIQ
-245 PTGEFQNVD
+245 PTGEFQSVD
-254 QLGDLILTESGA
+254 ELGDLLITESGA
-266 QGLIYLRDVA
+266 QGLIFLKDVA
-276 EITRGYIEVPSNII
+276 EIKRGYVEVPSNII
-290 TFNGHL
+290 NFNGSL
-296 ALNLGVSFAQG
+296 ALNVGVSFAQG

-313 GQRFDR
+313 GKAFDR

-332 EIAEIYSQPKEVDK
+332 EISEIYSQPKEVDK
-346 SVSGFVVSLGQAVAI
+346 SVSGFVISLAQAVGI
-361 VIVVLL
+361 VIIVLL

-391 FMKYFAI
+391 FMKYLAI

-494 ISITPFFADIFFKGQ
+494 ISLTPFFADIFFKGQ
-509 KNAAG
+509 KIKQGEGEEN
-514 SEDADPYN
+514 DPYN
-522 GIIFVVYRRF
+522 GIIFVAYKKF
-532 LQLCMRQAWFTVIV
+532 LEFCMRRAWLTVVV
-546 LVVGLAASVYGFGF
+546 LIVGLGASVYGFTL
-560 VKQAFFPSST
+560 VKQSFFPSST
-570 TPMFQADIWLPEG
+570 TPIFQLDVWLPEG

-590 TKLKALESWIT
+590 DKLKELESWLAE
-601 QQDGV
+601 Q
-606 EHVTTTAGKGLQ
+606 EHVDHITTTAGKGLQ

-627 KSYAAYGEITTRVT
+627 KSYAAYGEITTRVDN
-641 SYESLD
+641 YE
-647 ALMVKFRAH
+647 ALAPLMARFRDHLKANY
-656 VEQQFPEVNY
+656 PEINY
-666 KLKKIELGPGGGAKI
+666 KLKQIELGPGGGAKI
-681 EARLIGSDPT
+681 EARIIGSDPT
-691 VLRSLAAEV
+691 VLRTIAV
-700 QGIMRDDPGAT
+700 QVMDIMYADPGAT

-719 RTKVLEPKFN
+719 RTQVLEPQFN

-749 SFSGLSIGVYRD
+749 SFSGMTIGLYRD
-761 GTTLMPIVARLPEEE
+761 GTTLMPIVARLPEDE
-776 RVDIRNIEGM
+776 RIDIRNIEGM
-786 KIWSPALSEFIPL
+786 KIWSPAQSEFIPL
-799 QQVTLGYDMRW
+799 QQVTMGYDMRW

-825 VMADPDLLGEETA
+825 VMADPDILGEETA
-838 ATLQSRLQTK
+838 STLQKRLLPQ
-848 IEALEF
+848 IEAIQM

-867 SSADAQA
+867 SSGDAQE

-899 EPIIVW
+899 EPLIVW
-905 CTVPL
+905 LTVPL
-910 ALIGVTSGL
+910 ALIGVTTGL
-919 LLLDTPFGFMALL
+919 LALNTPFGFMALL

-953 IEMKLGKD
+953 IEMKSGKEAYD
-961 PYVAVVDAALSRVRP
+961 AVVDAAVSRVRP

-1006 GLGFATV
+1006 GLGFATI

-1022 YRLFHSVR
+1022 YRLFHKVSV
-1030 VPNGR
+1030 PK
-1035 EPSDPSAQGMQE
+1035 
-1047 ATQ
+1047 

>member
-1 MTNSNQTPRA
+1 MSEQNKVPQS
-11 DDDIT
+11 DDDVT

-28 SWMISL
+28 SWMVSL
-34 IFLIGGAAAFFGLGR
+34 IFLIGGIAAFFGLGR

-95 NSISSRGLS
+95 NSISNRGLS

-132 LKGSLPPGVNDPQVI
+132 LKVTLPPGVNEPQVI

-180 LELIDGV
+180 LELVDGV

-193 GQQQEQVFIEISMKR
+193 GQQQEQVFIEVSMKK
-208 LSSLGLSPSTVF
+208 LSSIGLSPNTVF
-220 NLLSTQNVVSDAGA
+220 NLLSTQNIVSDAGA
-234 VRIGSEYIRIQ
+234 IRIGDEYIRIQ
-245 PTGEFQNVD
+245 PTGEFQSVD
-254 QLGDLILTESGA
+254 ELGDLLITESGA
-266 QGLIYLRDVA
+266 QGLIFLKDVA
-276 EITRGYIEVPSNII
+276 EIKRGYVEVPSNII
-290 TFNGHL
+290 NFNGSL
-296 ALNLGVSFAQG
+296 ALNVGVSFAQG

-313 GQRFDR
+313 GKAFDR

-332 EIAEIYSQPKEVDK
+332 EISEIYSQPKEVDK
-346 SVSGFVVSLGQAVAI
+346 SVSGFVISLAQAVGI
-361 VIVVLL
+361 VIIVLL

-391 FMKYFAI
+391 FMKYLAI

-494 ISITPFFADIFFKGQ
+494 ISLTPFFADIFFKGQ
-509 KNAAG
+509 KIKQGEGEEN
-514 SEDADPYN
+514 DPYN
-522 GIIFVVYRRF
+522 GVIFVAYKKF
-532 LQLCMRQAWFTVIV
+532 LEFCMRRAWLTVVV
-546 LVVGLAASVYGFGF
+546 LIVGLGASVYGFTL
-560 VKQAFFPSST
+560 VKQSFFPSST
-570 TPMFQADIWLPEG
+570 TPIFQLDVWLPEG

-590 TKLKALESWIT
+590 DKLKELESWLAE
-601 QQDGV
+601 Q
-606 EHVTTTAGKGLQ
+606 EHVDHITTTAGKGLQ

-627 KSYAAYGEITTRVT
+627 KSYAAYGEITTRVDN
-641 SYESLD
+641 YE
-647 ALMVKFRAH
+647 ALAPLMARFRDHLKANY
-656 VEQQFPEVNY
+656 PEINY
-666 KLKKIELGPGGGAKI
+666 KLKQIELGPGGGAKI
-681 EARLIGSDPT
+681 EARIIGSDPT
-691 VLRSLAAEV
+691 VLRTIAAQV
-700 QGIMRDDPGAT
+700 MDIMYADPGAT

-719 RTKVLEPKFN
+719 RTQVLEPQFN

-749 SFSGLSIGVYRD
+749 SFSGMTIGLYRD
-761 GTTLMPIVARLPEEE
+761 GTTLMPIVARLPEDE
-776 RVDIRNIEGM
+776 RIDIRNIEGM
-786 KIWSPALSEFIPL
+786 KIWSPAQSEFIPL
-799 QQVTLGYDMRW
+799 QQVTMGYDMRW

-825 VMADPDLLGEETA
+825 VMADPDILGEETA
-838 ATLQSRLQTK
+838 STLQKRLQPQ
-848 IEALEF
+848 IEAIQM

-867 SSADAQA
+867 SSGDAQE

-899 EPIIVW
+899 EPLIVW
-905 CTVPL
+905 LTVPL
-910 ALIGVTSGL
+910 ALIGVTTGL
-919 LLLDTPFGFMALL
+919 LALNTPFGFMALL

-953 IEMKLGKD
+953 IEMKSGKEAYD
-961 PYVAVVDAALSRVRP
+961 AVVDAAVSRVRP

-1006 GLGFATV
+1006 GLGFATI

-1022 YRLFHSVR
+1022 YRLFHKVSV
-1030 VPNGR
+1030 PK
-1035 EPSDPSAQGMQE
+1035 
-1047 ATQ
+1047 

>member
-1 MTNSNQTPRA
+1 MSEQNNVAPQK
-11 DDDIT
+11 DDDENVT

-28 SWMISL
+28 SWMVSL
-34 IFLIGGAAAFFGLGR
+34 IFLIGGVSAFFGLGR

-132 LKGSLPPGVNDPQVI
+132 LKGSLPPGVNEPSVI

-180 LELIDGV
+180 LELVDGV

-193 GQQQEQVFIEISMKR
+193 GQQQEQVFIEISMKK
-208 LSSLGLSPSTVF
+208 LSSLGLSPNTVF

-234 VRIGSEYIRIQ
+234 IRIGDEYIRIQ
-245 PTGEFQNVD
+245 PTGEFQSVD
-254 QLGDLILTESGA
+254 ELGDLLLTESGA
-266 QGLIYLRDVA
+266 QGLIFLKDVA
-276 EITRGYIEVPSNII
+276 EIKRGYVDVPTNII
-290 TFNGHL
+290 NYNGQL

-313 GQRFDR
+313 GKAFDR
-319 RLAELKYQQPVGV
+319 RVAELKYQQPVGV
-332 EIAEIYSQPKEVDK
+332 QISEIYNQPKEVDK
-346 SVSGFVVSLGQAVAI
+346 SVSGFVISLAQAVGI

-391 FMKYFAI
+391 FMKYLAI

-494 ISITPFFADIFFKGQ
+494 ISLTPFFADIFFKGQ
-509 KNAAG
+509 KIKSG
-514 SEDADPYN
+514 EGEDNDPYN
-522 GIIFVVYRRF
+522 GIVFVMYKKF
-532 LQLCMRQAWFTVIV
+532 LSFCMRRAWFTVVV
-546 LVVGLAASVYGFGF
+546 LVAGLAASVYGFTY

-570 TPMFQADIWLPEG
+570 TPIFQLDVWLPEG

-590 TKLKALESWIT
+590 DTLKELEGWLAE
-601 QQDGV
+601 QD
-606 EHVTTTAGKGLQ
+606 HVDHITTTAGKGLQ

-627 KSYAAYGEITTRVT
+627 KSYAAYGEITTRVE
-641 SYESLD
+641 SYE
-647 ALMVKFRAH
+647 ALAPLMDRFREH
-656 VEQQFPEVNY
+656 IKTNYPEINY
-666 KLKKIELGPGGGAKI
+666 KLKQIELGPGGGAKI
-681 EARLIGSDPT
+681 EARIIGSDPT
-691 VLRSLAAEV
+691 VLRTIAAQV
-700 QGIMRDDPGAT
+700 MDVMYADPGAT

-719 RTKVLEPKFN
+719 RTQVLEPQFN

-749 SFSGLSIGVYRD
+749 SFSGMTIGLYRD
-761 GTTLMPIVARLPEEE
+761 GTTLMPIVARLPEDE
-776 RVDIRNIEGM
+776 RIDIRNIEGM
-786 KIWSPALSEFIPL
+786 KIWSPAQSEFIPL
-799 QQVTLGYDMRW
+799 QQVTMGYDMRW

-825 VMADPDLLGEETA
+825 VMADPDILGEETA
-838 ATLQSRLQTK
+838 ATLQKRLQPA
-848 IEALEF
+848 IEAIEM

-867 SSADAQA
+867 SSGDAKA

-887 FLITVFLFNSIK
+887 FLITIFLFNSIK
-899 EPIIVW
+899 EPLIVW
-905 CTVPL
+905 LTVPL
-910 ALIGVTSGL
+910 ALIGVTTGL
-919 LLLDTPFGFMALL
+919 LALNTPFGFMALL

-953 IEMKLGKD
+953 IEMKSGKEAYD
-961 PYVAVVDAALSRVRP
+961 AVVDAAVSRVRP

-1022 YRLFHSVR
+1022 YRLFHR
-1030 VPNGR
+1030 VAVPK
-1035 EPSDPSAQGMQE
+1035 
-1047 ATQ
+1047 

>member
-1 MTNSNQTPRA
+1 MSDLNKSAPQS
-11 DDDIT
+11 DDDVT

-28 SWMISL
+28 SWMVAL
-34 IFLIGGAAAFFGLGR
+34 IFLIGGIAAFFGLGR

-81 LEKAIQ
+81 IEKAIQ

-132 LKGSLPPGVNDPQVI
+132 LKGTLPPGVNEPQVI

-180 LELIDGV
+180 LELVDGV

-193 GQQQEQVFIEISMKR
+193 GQQQEQVFIEVSMKK
-208 LSSLGLSPSTVF
+208 LSSIGLSPDTVF

-234 VRIGSEYIRIQ
+234 IRIGDEYIRIQ
-245 PTGEFQNVD
+245 PTGEFQSVD
-254 QLGDLILTESGA
+254 ELGDLLINESGA
-266 QGLIYLRDVA
+266 QGLIFLKDVA
-276 EITRGYIEVPSNII
+276 EIKRGYVEVPNNII
-290 TFNGHL
+290 NFNGSL
-296 ALNLGVSFAQG
+296 ALNVGVSFAEG

-313 GQRFDR
+313 GKAFDH
-319 RLAELKYQQPVGV
+319 RLAELKYQQPVGI
-332 EIAEIYSQPKEVDK
+332 EISEIYSQPKEVDK
-346 SVSGFVVSLGQAVAI
+346 SVSGFVVSLAQAVGI
-361 VIVVLL
+361 VIIVLL

-391 FMKYFAI
+391 FMKYLAI

-494 ISITPFFADIFFKGQ
+494 ISLTPFFADIFFKGQ
-509 KNAAG
+509 KIKQGEGEEN
-514 SEDADPYN
+514 DPYN
-522 GIIFVVYRRF
+522 GVIFVIYKKF
-532 LQLCMRQAWFTVIV
+532 LQFCMRRAWFTVVV
-546 LVVGLAASVYGFGF
+546 LIAGLAASVYGFTF

-570 TPMFQADIWLPEG
+570 TPIFQLDVWMPEG

-590 TKLKALESWIT
+590 TTLKELESWLAK
-601 QQDGV
+601 Q
-606 EHVTTTAGKGLQ
+606 EHVDHITTTAGKGLQ

-627 KSYAAYGEITTRVT
+627 KSYAAYGEITTRMEN
-641 SYESLD
+641 YE
-647 ALMVKFRAH
+647 ALKPLMAKFREYLKANY
-656 VEQQFPEVNY
+656 PEINY
-666 KLKKIELGPGGGAKI
+666 KLKQIELGPGGGAKI
-681 EARLIGSDPT
+681 EARIIGSDPT
-691 VLRSLAAEV
+691 VLRTIAAQV
-700 QGIMRDDPGAT
+700 KDIMYADPQAT

-719 RTKVLEPKFN
+719 RTQVLEPQFN

-749 SFSGLSIGVYRD
+749 SFSGMTIGLYRD
-761 GTTLMPIVARLPEEE
+761 GTTLMPIVARLPEDE
-776 RVDIRNIEGM
+776 RIDIRNIEGM
-786 KIWSPALSEFIPL
+786 KIWSPAQSEFIPL
-799 QQVTLGYDMRW
+799 QQVTMGYDMRW

-825 VMADPDLLGEETA
+825 VMADPDILGEETA
-838 ATLQSRLQTK
+838 STLQKRLQPQ
-848 IEALEF
+848 IEAIQM

-867 SSADAQA
+867 SSGDAQE

-899 EPIIVW
+899 EPLIVW
-905 CTVPL
+905 LTVPL
-910 ALIGVTSGL
+910 ALIGVTTGL
-919 LLLDTPFGFMALL
+919 LALNTPFGFMALL

-953 IEMKLGKD
+953 IEMKSGKEAYD
-961 PYVAVVDAALSRVRP
+961 AVVDAAVSRVRP

-1022 YRLFHSVR
+1022 YRLFHKVA
-1030 VPNGR
+1030 VPKQ
-1035 EPSDPSAQGMQE
+1035 A
-1047 ATQ
+1047 

>member
-1 MTNSNQTPRA
+1 MSEQNKVPQS
-11 DDDIT
+11 DDDVT

-28 SWMISL
+28 SWMVSL
-34 IFLIGGAAAFFGLGR
+34 IFLIGGIAAFFGLGR

-95 NSISSRGLS
+95 NSISNRGLS

-132 LKGSLPPGVNDPQVI
+132 LKVTLPPGVNEPQVI

-180 LELIDGV
+180 LELVDGV

-193 GQQQEQVFIEISMKR
+193 GQQQEQVFIEVSMKK
-208 LSSLGLSPSTVF
+208 LSSIGLSPNTVF
-220 NLLSTQNVVSDAGA
+220 NLLSTQNIVSDAGA
-234 VRIGSEYIRIQ
+234 IRIGDEYIRIQ
-245 PTGEFQNVD
+245 PTGEFQSVD
-254 QLGDLILTESGA
+254 ELGDLLITESGA
-266 QGLIYLRDVA
+266 QGLIFLKDVA
-276 EITRGYIEVPSNII
+276 EIKRGYVEVPSNII
-290 TFNGHL
+290 NFNGSL
-296 ALNLGVSFAQG
+296 ALNVGVSFAQG

-313 GQRFDR
+313 GKAFDR

-332 EIAEIYSQPKEVDK
+332 EISEIYSQPKEVDK
-346 SVSGFVVSLGQAVAI
+346 SVSGFVISLAQAVGI
-361 VIVVLL
+361 VIIVLL

-391 FMKYFAI
+391 FMKYLAI

-494 ISITPFFADIFFKGQ
+494 ISLTPFFADIFFKGQ
-509 KNAAG
+509 KIKQGEGEEN
-514 SEDADPYN
+514 DPYN
-522 GIIFVVYRRF
+522 GIIFVAYKKF
-532 LQLCMRQAWFTVIV
+532 LEFCMRRAWLTVVV
-546 LVVGLAASVYGFGF
+546 LIVGLGASVYGFTL
-560 VKQAFFPSST
+560 VKQSFFPSST
-570 TPMFQADIWLPEG
+570 TPIFQLDVWLPEG
-583 TDIRATN
+583 SDIRATN
-590 TKLKALESWIT
+590 DKLKELESWLAE
-601 QQDGV
+601 Q
-606 EHVTTTAGKGLQ
+606 EHVDHITTTAGKGLQ

-627 KSYAAYGEITTRVT
+627 KSYAAYGEITTRVDN
-641 SYESLD
+641 YE
-647 ALMVKFRAH
+647 ALAPLMARFRDHLKANY
-656 VEQQFPEVNY
+656 PEINY
-666 KLKKIELGPGGGAKI
+666 KLKQIELGPGGGAKI
-681 EARLIGSDPT
+681 EARIIGSDPT
-691 VLRSLAAEV
+691 VLRTIAAQV
-700 QGIMRDDPGAT
+700 MDIMYADPDAT

-719 RTKVLEPKFN
+719 RTQVLEPQFN

-749 SFSGLSIGVYRD
+749 SFSGMTIGLYRD
-761 GTTLMPIVARLPEEE
+761 GTTLMPIVARLPEDE
-776 RVDIRNIEGM
+776 RIDIRNIEGM
-786 KIWSPALSEFIPL
+786 KIWSPAQSEFIPL
-799 QQVTLGYDMRW
+799 QQVTMGYDMRW

-825 VMADPDLLGEETA
+825 VMADPDILGEETA
-838 ATLQSRLQTK
+838 STLQKRLQPQ
-848 IEALEF
+848 IEAIQM

-867 SSADAQA
+867 SSGDAQE

-899 EPIIVW
+899 EPLIVW
-905 CTVPL
+905 LTVPL
-910 ALIGVTSGL
+910 ALIGVTTGL
-919 LLLDTPFGFMALL
+919 LALNTPFGFMALL

-953 IEMKLGKD
+953 IEMKSGKEAYD
-961 PYVAVVDAALSRVRP
+961 AVVDAAVSRVRP

-1006 GLGFATV
+1006 GLGFATI

-1022 YRLFHSVR
+1022 YRLFHKVSV
-1030 VPNGR
+1030 PK
-1035 EPSDPSAQGMQE
+1035 
-1047 ATQ
+1047 

>member
-1 MTNSNQTPRA
+1 MSEQNKVPQS
-11 DDDIT
+11 DDDVT

-28 SWMISL
+28 SWMVSL
-34 IFLIGGAAAFFGLGR
+34 IFLIGGIAAFFGLGR

-95 NSISSRGLS
+95 NSISNRGLS

-132 LKGSLPPGVNDPQVI
+132 LKVTLPPGVNEPQVI

-180 LELIDGV
+180 LELVDGV

-193 GQQQEQVFIEISMKR
+193 GQQQEQVFIEVSMKK
-208 LSSLGLSPSTVF
+208 LSSIGLSPNTVF
-220 NLLSTQNVVSDAGA
+220 NLLSTQNIVSDAGA
-234 VRIGSEYIRIQ
+234 IRIGDEYIRIQ
-245 PTGEFQNVD
+245 PTGEFQSVD
-254 QLGDLILTESGA
+254 ELGDLLITESGA
-266 QGLIYLRDVA
+266 QGLIFLKDVA
-276 EITRGYIEVPSNII
+276 EIKRGYVEVPSNII
-290 TFNGHL
+290 NFNGSL
-296 ALNLGVSFAQG
+296 ALNVGVSFAQG

-313 GQRFDR
+313 GKAFDR

-332 EIAEIYSQPKEVDK
+332 EISEIYSQPKEVDK
-346 SVSGFVVSLGQAVAI
+346 SVSGFVISLAQAVGI
-361 VIVVLL
+361 VIIVLL

-391 FMKYFAI
+391 FMKYLAI

-494 ISITPFFADIFFKGQ
+494 ISLTPFFADIFFKGQ
-509 KNAAG
+509 KIKQGEGEEN
-514 SEDADPYN
+514 DPYN
-522 GIIFVVYRRF
+522 GIIFVAYKKF
-532 LQLCMRQAWFTVIV
+532 LEFCMRRAWLTV
-546 LVVGLAASVYGFGF
+546 LVLIVGLGASVYGFTL
-560 VKQAFFPSST
+560 VKQSFFPSST
-570 TPMFQADIWLPEG
+570 TPIFQLDVWLPEG

-590 TKLKALESWIT
+590 DKLKELESWLAE
-601 QQDGV
+601 Q
-606 EHVTTTAGKGLQ
+606 EHVDHITTTAGKGLQ

-627 KSYAAYGEITTRVT
+627 KSYAAYGEITTRVDN
-641 SYESLD
+641 YE
-647 ALMVKFRAH
+647 ALAPLMARFRDHLKANY
-656 VEQQFPEVNY
+656 PEINY
-666 KLKKIELGPGGGAKI
+666 KLKQIELGPGGGAKI
-681 EARLIGSDPT
+681 EARIIGSDPT
-691 VLRSLAAEV
+691 VLRTIAAQV
-700 QGIMRDDPGAT
+700 MDIMYADPGAT

-719 RTKVLEPKFN
+719 RTQVLEPQFN

-749 SFSGLSIGVYRD
+749 SFSGMTIGLYRD
-761 GTTLMPIVARLPEEE
+761 GTTLMPIVARLPEDE
-776 RVDIRNIEGM
+776 RIDIRNIEGM
-786 KIWSPALSEFIPL
+786 KIWSPAQSEFIPL
-799 QQVTLGYDMRW
+799 QQVTMGYDMRW

-825 VMADPDLLGEETA
+825 VMVDPDILGEETA
-838 ATLQSRLQTK
+838 STLQKRLQPQ
-848 IEALEF
+848 IEAIQM

-867 SSADAQA
+867 SSGDAQE

-899 EPIIVW
+899 EPLIVW
-905 CTVPL
+905 LTVPL
-910 ALIGVTSGL
+910 ALIGVTTGL
-919 LLLDTPFGFMALL
+919 LALNTPFGFMALL

-953 IEMKLGKD
+953 IEMKSGKEAYD
-961 PYVAVVDAALSRVRP
+961 AVVDAAVSRVRP

-1006 GLGFATV
+1006 GLGFATI

-1022 YRLFHSVR
+1022 YRLFHKVSV
-1030 VPNGR
+1030 PK
-1035 EPSDPSAQGMQE
+1035 
-1047 ATQ
+1047 

>member
-1 MTNSNQTPRA
+1 MSEANNKPQNDA
-11 DDDIT
+11 LQGDDQIT
-16 GIAAYFIRNRVI
+16 GVAAYFIRNKVI
-28 SWMISL
+28 SWMLSL
-34 IFLIGGAAAFFGLGR
+34 IFLIGGVSAFFGLGR

-104 QITVTMKNNYGPDDL
+104 QVTVTMKNNYGPDDL

-132 LKGSLPPGVNDPQVI
+132 LKVSLPPGVNDPQVI

-171 DYVDYLRRE
+171 DYIDYLRRE
-180 LELIDGV
+180 LELVDGV

-208 LSSLGLSPSTVF
+208 ISSLGISPNTVF
-220 NLLSTQNVVSDAGA
+220 NLLSTQNIVSSAGA
-234 VRIGSEYIRIQ
+234 VRIGDEYIRIH
-245 PTGEFQNVD
+245 PTGEFQNVE
-254 QLGDLILTESGA
+254 QLGDLILTEGGA
-266 QGLIYLRDVA
+266 QGLIYLKDVA
-276 EITRGYIEVPSNII
+276 EVTRGYVEVPTNII
-290 TFNGHL
+290 GYNGKL

-307 VNVVEV
+307 VNVVAV
-313 GQRFDR
+313 GEAFDR
-319 RLAELKYQQPVGV
+319 RLAELKYQQPVGIDISEV
-332 EIAEIYSQPKEVDK
+332 YNQPKEVDK

-377 IGLILLLTVLGTFI
+377 IGLILLLTVFGTFI
-391 FMKYFAI
+391 FMQYFKI

-427 IGTQKGRTRLQAATD
+427 IGTQKGRTRMQAATD

-509 KNAAG
+509 KV
-514 SEDADPYN
+514 DADNEGKDPYN
-522 GIIFVVYRRF
+522 GMVFVVYKNF
-532 LQLCMRQAWFTVIV
+532 LEFCMKRAWLTMIV
-546 LVVGLAASVYGFGF
+546 LVIGLGASVYGFGF

-570 TPMFQADIWLPEG
+570 TPMFQVDVWMPEG

-590 TKLKALESWIT
+590 TKLKVLESWLAE
-601 QQDGV
+601 QDEV
-606 EHVTTTAGKGLQ
+606 EHITTTAGKGLQ

-627 KSYAAYGEITTRVT
+627 KSYSAYGEITVRVK
-641 SYESLD
+641 SYEVLEG
-647 ALMVKFRAH
+647 LMKRFRDH
-656 VEQQFPEVNY
+656 VNGQFPEIDY
-666 KLKKIELGPGGGAKI
+666 KLKQIELGPGGGAKI
-681 EARLIGSDPT
+681 EARIVGSDPT
-691 VLRSLAAEV
+691 VLRSIAAQV
-700 QGIMRDDPGAT
+700 MDVMRADSGAF
-711 NIRHDWRE
+711 NVRHDWRE
-719 RTKVLEPKFN
+719 RTKVLEPQFN

-742 VDDFLSM
+742 VDDFLAM
-749 SFSGLSIGVYRD
+749 SFSGKSIGVYRD
-761 GTTLMPIVARLPEEE
+761 GTTLMPIVARLPEDE

-786 KIWSPALSEFIPL
+786 KIWSPALSEYIPL
-799 QQVTLGYDMRW
+799 QQVTLGYELEW
-810 EDPIIV
+810 EDPLII

-838 ATLQSRLQTK
+838 STLQKRLQPQ
-848 IEALEF
+848 IEAIEM

-874 SLFTTMPMGYLFM
+874 SLFTTMPLGYLFM
-887 FLITVFLFNSIK
+887 FLITVFLFNSVK
-899 EPIIVW
+899 EPLIVW
-905 CTVPL
+905 LTVPL
-910 ALIGVTSGL
+910 ALIGVTTGL
-919 LLLDTPFGFMALL
+919 LALNTPFGFMALL

-938 GMVLKNGIVLLDQIE
+938 GMLLKNGIVLLDQIE
-953 IEMKLGKD
+953 IEMKSGKD

-1022 YRLFHSVR
+1022 YRLFHKIDV
-1030 VPNGR
+1030 
-1035 EPSDPSAQGMQE
+1035 A
-1047 ATQ
+1047 

>member
-1 MTNSNQTPRA
+1 MSEQNKVPQS
-11 DDDIT
+11 DDDVT

-28 SWMISL
+28 SWMVSL
-34 IFLIGGAAAFFGLGR
+34 IFLIGGIAAFFGLGR

-95 NSISSRGLS
+95 NSISNRGLS

-132 LKGSLPPGVNDPQVI
+132 LKVTLPPGVNEPQVI

-180 LELIDGV
+180 LELVDGV

-193 GQQQEQVFIEISMKR
+193 GQQQEQVFIEVSMKK
-208 LSSLGLSPSTVF
+208 LSSIGLSPNTVF
-220 NLLSTQNVVSDAGA
+220 NLLSTQNIVSDAGA
-234 VRIGSEYIRIQ
+234 IRIGDEYIRIQ
-245 PTGEFQNVD
+245 PTGEFQSVD
-254 QLGDLILTESGA
+254 ELGDLLITESGA
-266 QGLIYLRDVA
+266 QGLIFLKDVA
-276 EITRGYIEVPSNII
+276 EIKRGYVEVPSNII
-290 TFNGHL
+290 NFNGSL
-296 ALNLGVSFAQG
+296 ALNVGVSFAQG

-313 GQRFDR
+313 GKAFDR

-332 EIAEIYSQPKEVDK
+332 EISEIYSQPKEVDK
-346 SVSGFVVSLGQAVAI
+346 SVSGFVISLAQAVGI
-361 VIVVLL
+361 VIIVLL

-391 FMKYFAI
+391 FMKYLAI

-427 IGTQKGRTRLQAATD
+427 IGTQKGRMRLQAATD

-494 ISITPFFADIFFKGQ
+494 ISLTPFFADIFFKGQ
-509 KNAAG
+509 KIKQGEGEEN
-514 SEDADPYN
+514 DPYN
-522 GIIFVVYRRF
+522 GIIFVAYKKF
-532 LQLCMRQAWFTVIV
+532 LEFCMRRAWLTVVV
-546 LVVGLAASVYGFGF
+546 LIVGLGASVYGFTL
-560 VKQAFFPSST
+560 VKQSFFPSST
-570 TPMFQADIWLPEG
+570 TPIFQLDVWLPEG

-590 TKLKALESWIT
+590 DKLKELESWLAE
-601 QQDGV
+601 Q
-606 EHVTTTAGKGLQ
+606 EHVDHITTTAGKGLQ

-627 KSYAAYGEITTRVT
+627 KSYAAYGEITTRVDN
-641 SYESLD
+641 YE
-647 ALMVKFRAH
+647 ALAPLMARFRGHLKANY
-656 VEQQFPEVNY
+656 PEINY
-666 KLKKIELGPGGGAKI
+666 KLKQIELGPGGGAKI
-681 EARLIGSDPT
+681 EARIIGSDPT
-691 VLRSLAAEV
+691 VLRTIAAQV
-700 QGIMRDDPGAT
+700 MDIMYADPGAT

-719 RTKVLEPKFN
+719 RTQVLEPQFN

-749 SFSGLSIGVYRD
+749 SFSGMTIGLYRD
-761 GTTLMPIVARLPEEE
+761 GTTLMPIVARLPEDE
-776 RVDIRNIEGM
+776 RIDIRNIEGM
-786 KIWSPALSEFIPL
+786 KIWSPAQSEFIPL
-799 QQVTLGYDMRW
+799 QQVTMGYDMRW

-825 VMADPDLLGEETA
+825 VMADPDILGEETA
-838 ATLQSRLQTK
+838 STLQKRLQPQ
-848 IEALEF
+848 IEAIQM

-867 SSADAQA
+867 SSGDAQE

-899 EPIIVW
+899 EPLIVW
-905 CTVPL
+905 LTVPL
-910 ALIGVTSGL
+910 ALIGVTTGL
-919 LLLDTPFGFMALL
+919 LALNTPFGFMALL

-953 IEMKLGKD
+953 IEMKSGKEAYD
-961 PYVAVVDAALSRVRP
+961 AVVDAAVSRVRP

-1006 GLGFATV
+1006 GLGFATI

-1022 YRLFHSVR
+1022 YRLFHKVSV
-1030 VPNGR
+1030 PK
-1035 EPSDPSAQGMQE
+1035 
-1047 ATQ
+1047 

>member
-1 MTNSNQTPRA
+1 MSEQNKVPQS
-11 DDDIT
+11 DDDVT

-28 SWMISL
+28 SWMVSL
-34 IFLIGGAAAFFGLGR
+34 IFLIGGIAAFFGLGR

-95 NSISSRGLS
+95 NSISNRGLS

-132 LKGSLPPGVNDPQVI
+132 LKVTLPPGVNEPQVI

-180 LELIDGV
+180 LELVDGV

-193 GQQQEQVFIEISMKR
+193 GQQQEQVFIEVSMKK
-208 LSSLGLSPSTVF
+208 LSSIGLSPNTVF
-220 NLLSTQNVVSDAGA
+220 NLLSTQNIVSDAGA
-234 VRIGSEYIRIQ
+234 IRIGDEYIRIQ
-245 PTGEFQNVD
+245 PTGEFQSVD
-254 QLGDLILTESGA
+254 ELGDLLITESGA
-266 QGLIYLRDVA
+266 QGLIFLKDVA
-276 EITRGYIEVPSNII
+276 EIKRGYVEVPSNII
-290 TFNGHL
+290 NFNGSL
-296 ALNLGVSFAQG
+296 ALNVGVSFAQG

-313 GQRFDR
+313 GKAFDR

-332 EIAEIYSQPKEVDK
+332 EISEIYSQPKEVDK
-346 SVSGFVVSLGQAVAI
+346 SVSGFVISLAQAVGI
-361 VIVVLL
+361 VIIVLL

-391 FMKYFAI
+391 FMKYLAI

-494 ISITPFFADIFFKGQ
+494 ISLTPFFADIFFKGQ
-509 KNAAG
+509 KIKQGEGEEN
-514 SEDADPYN
+514 DPYN
-522 GIIFVVYRRF
+522 GIIFVAYKKF
-532 LQLCMRQAWFTVIV
+532 LEFCMRRAWLTVVV
-546 LVVGLAASVYGFGF
+546 LIVGLGASVYGFTL
-560 VKQAFFPSST
+560 VKQSFFPSST
-570 TPMFQADIWLPEG
+570 TPIFQLDVWLPEG

-590 TKLKALESWIT
+590 DKLKELESWLAE
-601 QQDGV
+601 Q
-606 EHVTTTAGKGLQ
+606 EHVDHITTTAGKGLQ

-627 KSYAAYGEITTRVT
+627 KSYAAYGEITTRVDN
-641 SYESLD
+641 YEAL
-647 ALMVKFRAH
+647 APLMVRFRDHLKANY
-656 VEQQFPEVNY
+656 PDINY
-666 KLKKIELGPGGGAKI
+666 KLKQIELGPGGGAKI
-681 EARLIGSDPT
+681 EARIIGSDPT
-691 VLRSLAAEV
+691 VLRTIAAQV
-700 QGIMRDDPGAT
+700 MDIMYADPGAT

-719 RTKVLEPKFN
+719 RTQVLEPQFN

-749 SFSGLSIGVYRD
+749 SFSGMTIGLYRD
-761 GTTLMPIVARLPEEE
+761 GTTLMPIVARLPEDE
-776 RVDIRNIEGM
+776 RIDIRNIEGM
-786 KIWSPALSEFIPL
+786 KIWSPAQSEFIPL
-799 QQVTLGYDMRW
+799 QQVTMGYDMRW

-825 VMADPDLLGEETA
+825 VMADPDILGEETA
-838 ATLQSRLQTK
+838 STLQKRLQPQ
-848 IEALEF
+848 IEAIQM

-867 SSADAQA
+867 SSGDAQE

-899 EPIIVW
+899 EPLIVW
-905 CTVPL
+905 LTVPL
-910 ALIGVTSGL
+910 ALIGVTTGL
-919 LLLDTPFGFMALL
+919 LALNTPFGFMALL

-953 IEMKLGKD
+953 IEMKSGKEAYD
-961 PYVAVVDAALSRVRP
+961 AVVDAAVSRVRP

-1006 GLGFATV
+1006 GLGFATI

-1022 YRLFHSVR
+1022 YRLFHKVSV
-1030 VPNGR
+1030 PK
-1035 EPSDPSAQGMQE
+1035 
-1047 ATQ
+1047 

>member
-1 MTNSNQTPRA
+1 MRSVAMSEQKQTPPENNENQ
-11 DDDIT
+11 
-16 GIAAYFIRNRVI
+16 GVAAYFINNRVI
-28 SWMISL
+28 SWMVSL
-34 IFLIGGAAAFFGLGR
+34 IFLIGGTAAFFNLGR

-104 QITVTMKNNYGPDDL
+104 QITVKMKNNYGPDDL

-132 LKGSLPPGVNDPQVI
+132 LKGALPPGVNPPLVI

-158 AVTGDG
+158 AVTGEG

-208 LSSLGLSPSTVF
+208 ISTLGISPQTVF
-220 NLLSTQNVVSDAGA
+220 NLLSTQNLVSDAGA
-234 VRIGSEYIRIQ
+234 IRIGSEYIRIH
-245 PTGEFQNVD
+245 PTGEFDDVD
-254 QLGDLILTESGA
+254 KLGDLILSERGA

-276 EITRGYIEVPSNII
+276 EVKRGYVEVPSNVI
-290 TFNGHL
+290 TFNGKL
-296 ALNLGVSFAQG
+296 ALNVGVSFAQG

-319 RLAELKYQQPVGV
+319 RLAELKYQQPIGID
-332 EIAEIYSQPKEVDK
+332 IAEVYSQPKEVDK

-361 VIVVLL
+361 VIIVLL

-391 FMKYFAI
+391 FMQYFKI

-469 DSTGEYCGTLFT
+469 DATGEYCGTLFT

-494 ISITPFFADIFFKGQ
+494 ISLTPFFADLFFRGQ
-509 KNAAG
+509 KAPASG
-514 SEDADPYN
+514 EESDPYQ
-522 GIIFVVYRRF
+522 GFIFVVYRRF
-532 LQLCMRQAWFTVIV
+532 LEFCMKRAWLTMGV
-546 LVVGLAASVYGFGF
+546 LVLGLAASLYGFTK

-570 TPMFQADIWLPEG
+570 TPMFMVDVWMPEG
-583 TDIRATN
+583 TDIRATDAI
-590 TKLKALESWIT
+590 LLELEKWLSA
-601 QQDGV
+601 QESVDS
-606 EHVTTTAGKGLQ
+606 VTTTAGRGLQ
-618 RFMLTYAPE
+618 RFMLTYSPE
-627 KSYAAYGEITTRVT
+627 KSYAAYGEIITRVT
-641 SYESLD
+641 DYQQLA
-647 ALMVKFRAH
+647 ALMARFRAH
-656 VEQQFPEVNY
+656 LDARYPQINY
-666 KLKKIELGPGGGAKI
+666 KLKQIELGPGGGAKI
-681 EARLIGSDPT
+681 EARIVGSDPT
-691 VLRSLAAEV
+691 VLRSIAAQV
-700 QGIMRDDPGAT
+700 MDVMYADPGAY

-719 RTKVLEPKFN
+719 RTKVLEPQFN

-736 GITKSD
+736 GITKAD
-742 VDDFLSM
+742 VDEFLAM
-749 SFSGLSIGVYRD
+749 SFSGKTIGVYRD

-786 KIWSPALSEFIPL
+786 KIWSPALSEYIPL
-799 QQVTLGYDMRW
+799 QQVTLGYEMRW
-810 EDPIIV
+810 EDPLIV

-838 ATLQSRLQTK
+838 ATLQQRLQPQ
-848 IEALEF
+848 IEAIPL
-854 PPGYS
+854 PPGYF

-867 SSADAQA
+867 SSSDAKA
-874 SLFTTMPMGYLFM
+874 SLFKTMPLGYLFM
-887 FLITVFLFNSIK
+887 FLITVFLFNSVK
-899 EPIIVW
+899 ESLIVW
-905 CTVPL
+905 LTVPL
-910 ALIGVTSGL
+910 AVIGVTTGL
-919 LLLDTPFGFMALL
+919 LALNTPFGFMALL

-938 GMVLKNGIVLLDQIE
+938 GMLLKNGIVLLDQIE
-953 IEMKLGKD
+953 IEMHSGKD
-961 PYVAVVDAALSRVRP
+961 PYLAVVDASLSRVRP
-976 VCMAAITTILGMIPL
+976 VCMAAVTTILGMIPL
-991 LPDIFFKP
+991 LPDIFFRP

-1022 YRLFHSVR
+1022 YRLFHHVK
-1030 VPNGR
+1030 VP
-1035 EPSDPSAQGMQE
+1035 Q
-1047 ATQ
+1047 

>member
-1 MTNSNQTPRA
+1 MSEQNKVPQS
-11 DDDIT
+11 DDDVT

-28 SWMISL
+28 SWMVSL
-34 IFLIGGAAAFFGLGR
+34 IFLIGGIAAFFGLGR

-95 NSISSRGLS
+95 NSISNRGLS

-132 LKGSLPPGVNDPQVI
+132 LKVTLPPGVNEPQVI

-180 LELIDGV
+180 LELVDGV

-193 GQQQEQVFIEISMKR
+193 GQQQEQVFIEVSMKK
-208 LSSLGLSPSTVF
+208 LSSIGLSPNTVF
-220 NLLSTQNVVSDAGA
+220 NLLSTQNIVSDAGA
-234 VRIGSEYIRIQ
+234 IRIGDEYIRIQ
-245 PTGEFQNVD
+245 PTGEFQSVD
-254 QLGDLILTESGA
+254 ELGDLLITESGA
-266 QGLIYLRDVA
+266 QGLIFLKDVA
-276 EITRGYIEVPSNII
+276 EIKRGYVEVPSNII
-290 TFNGHL
+290 NFNGSL
-296 ALNLGVSFAQG
+296 ALNVGVSFAQG

-313 GQRFDR
+313 GKAFDR

-332 EIAEIYSQPKEVDK
+332 EISEMYSQPKEVDK
-346 SVSGFVVSLGQAVAI
+346 SVSGFVISLAQAVGI
-361 VIVVLL
+361 VIIVLL

-391 FMKYFAI
+391 FMKYLAI

-494 ISITPFFADIFFKGQ
+494 ISLTPFFADIFFKGQ
-509 KNAAG
+509 KIKQGEGEEN
-514 SEDADPYN
+514 DPYN
-522 GIIFVVYRRF
+522 GIIFVAYKKF
-532 LQLCMRQAWFTVIV
+532 LEFCMRRAWLTVVV
-546 LVVGLAASVYGFGF
+546 LIVGLGASVYGFTL
-560 VKQAFFPSST
+560 VKQSFFPSST
-570 TPMFQADIWLPEG
+570 TPIFQLDVWLPEG

-590 TKLKALESWIT
+590 DKLKELESWLAE
-601 QQDGV
+601 Q
-606 EHVTTTAGKGLQ
+606 EHVDHITTTAGKGLQ

-627 KSYAAYGEITTRVT
+627 KSYAAYGEITTRVDN
-641 SYESLD
+641 YE
-647 ALMVKFRAH
+647 ALAPLMARFRDHLKANY
-656 VEQQFPEVNY
+656 PEINY
-666 KLKKIELGPGGGAKI
+666 KLKQIELGPGGGAKI
-681 EARLIGSDPT
+681 EARIIGSDPT
-691 VLRSLAAEV
+691 VLRTIAAQV
-700 QGIMRDDPGAT
+700 MDIMYADPGAT

-719 RTKVLEPKFN
+719 RTQVLEPQFN

-749 SFSGLSIGVYRD
+749 SFSGMTIGLYRD
-761 GTTLMPIVARLPEEE
+761 GTTLMPIVARLPEDE
-776 RVDIRNIEGM
+776 RIDIRNIEGM
-786 KIWSPALSEFIPL
+786 KIWSPAQSEFIPL
-799 QQVTLGYDMRW
+799 QQVTMGYDMRW

-825 VMADPDLLGEETA
+825 VMADPDILGEETA
-838 ATLQSRLQTK
+838 STLQKRLQPQ
-848 IEALEF
+848 IEAIQM

-867 SSADAQA
+867 SSGDAQE

-899 EPIIVW
+899 EPLIVW
-905 CTVPL
+905 LTVPL
-910 ALIGVTSGL
+910 ALIGVTTGL
-919 LLLDTPFGFMALL
+919 LALNTPFGFMALL

-953 IEMKLGKD
+953 IEMKSGKEAYD
-961 PYVAVVDAALSRVRP
+961 AVVDAAVSRVRP

-1006 GLGFATV
+1006 GLGFATI

-1022 YRLFHSVR
+1022 YRLFHKVSV
-1030 VPNGR
+1030 PK
-1035 EPSDPSAQGMQE
+1035 
-1047 ATQ
+1047 

>member
-1 MTNSNQTPRA
+1 MSEVNNKPQN
-11 DDDIT
+11 DDQQGDDQIT
-16 GIAAYFIRNRVI
+16 GVASYFIRNKVI
-28 SWMISL
+28 SWMLSL
-34 IFLIGGAAAFFGLGR
+34 IFLIGGVSAFFGLGR

-104 QITVTMKNNYGPDDL
+104 QVTVTMKNNYGPDDL

-132 LKGSLPPGVNDPQVI
+132 LKVELPPGVNDPQVI

-171 DYVDYLRRE
+171 DYIDYLRRE
-180 LELIDGV
+180 LELVDGV

-208 LSSLGLSPSTVF
+208 ISSLGLSPSTVF
-220 NLLSTQNVVSDAGA
+220 NLLSTQNIVSSAGA
-234 VRIGSEYIRIQ
+234 VRIGDEYIRIH
-245 PTGEFQNVD
+245 PTGEFQNVE
-254 QLGDLILTESGA
+254 QLGDLILTEGGA
-266 QGLIYLRDVA
+266 QGLIYLKDVA
-276 EITRGYIEVPSNII
+276 DVTRGYVEVPSNII
-290 TFNGHL
+290 GYNGKL

-307 VNVVEV
+307 VNVVAV
-313 GQRFDR
+313 GETFDR
-319 RLAELKYQQPVGV
+319 RLAELKYQQPVGIDISEV
-332 EIAEIYSQPKEVDK
+332 YNQPKEVNK

-377 IGLILLLTVLGTFI
+377 IGLILLLTVFGTFI
-391 FMKYFAI
+391 FMQYFKI

-427 IGTQKGRTRLQAATD
+427 IGTQKGRTRMQAATD

-494 ISITPFFADIFFKGQ
+494 ISITPFFADIFFRGQ
-509 KNAAG
+509 KVDPNNDG
-514 SEDADPYN
+514 KDPYN
-522 GIIFVVYRRF
+522 GMVFVIYKNF
-532 LQLCMRQAWFTVIV
+532 LEFCMKRAWLTMIV
-546 LVVGLAASVYGFGF
+546 LVIGLGASVYGFGF

-570 TPMFQADIWLPEG
+570 TPMFQVDVWMPEG

-590 TKLKALESWIT
+590 TKLKVLESWLAE
-601 QQDGV
+601 QDEV
-606 EHVTTTAGKGLQ
+606 EHITTTAGKGLQ

-627 KSYAAYGEITTRVT
+627 KSYSAYGEITVRVK
-641 SYESLD
+641 SYEVLEG
-647 ALMVKFRAH
+647 LMKRFRDH
-656 VEQQFPEVNY
+656 VNGQFPEIDY
-666 KLKKIELGPGGGAKI
+666 KLKQIELGPGGGAKI
-681 EARLIGSDPT
+681 EARIVGSDPT
-691 VLRSLAAEV
+691 VLRSIAAQV
-700 QGIMRDDPGAT
+700 MDIMRADEGAF
-711 NIRHDWRE
+711 NVRHDWRE
-719 RTKVLEPKFN
+719 RTKVLEPQFN

-742 VDDFLSM
+742 VDDFLAM
-749 SFSGLSIGVYRD
+749 SFSGKSIGVYRD
-761 GTTLMPIVARLPEEE
+761 GTTLMPIVARLPEDE
-776 RVDIRNIEGM
+776 RIDIRNIEGM
-786 KIWSPALSEFIPL
+786 KIWSPALSEYIPL
-799 QQVTLGYDMRW
+799 QQVTLGYELEW
-810 EDPIIV
+810 EDPLII

-825 VMADPDLLGEETA
+825 VMADNDLLGEETA
-838 ATLQSRLQTK
+838 STLQKRLQPQ
-848 IEALEF
+848 IEAIEM

-887 FLITVFLFNSIK
+887 FLITVFLFNSVK
-899 EPIIVW
+899 EPLIVW
-905 CTVPL
+905 LTVPL
-910 ALIGVTSGL
+910 ALIGVTTGL
-919 LLLDTPFGFMALL
+919 LALNTPFGFMALL

-938 GMVLKNGIVLLDQIE
+938 GMLLKNGIVLLDQIE
-953 IEMKLGKD
+953 IEIKSGKD

-1022 YRLFHSVR
+1022 YRLFHKIEV
-1030 VPNGR
+1030 
-1035 EPSDPSAQGMQE
+1035 A
-1047 ATQ
+1047 

>member
-1 MTNSNQTPRA
+1 MSDLNKSAPQS
-11 DDDIT
+11 DDDVT

-28 SWMISL
+28 SWMVAL
-34 IFLIGGAAAFFGLGR
+34 IFLIGGIAAFFGLGR

-81 LEKAIQ
+81 IEKAIQ

-132 LKGSLPPGVNDPQVI
+132 LKGTLPPGVNEPQVI

-180 LELIDGV
+180 LELVDGV

-193 GQQQEQVFIEISMKR
+193 GQQQEQVFIEVSMKK
-208 LSSLGLSPSTVF
+208 LSSIGLSPDTVF

-234 VRIGSEYIRIQ
+234 IRIGDEYIRIQ
-245 PTGEFQNVD
+245 PTGEFQSVD
-254 QLGDLILTESGA
+254 ELGDLLITESGA
-266 QGLIYLRDVA
+266 QGLIFLKDVA
-276 EITRGYIEVPSNII
+276 EIKRGYVEVPSNII
-290 TFNGHL
+290 NFNGSL
-296 ALNLGVSFAQG
+296 ALNVGVSFAEG

-313 GQRFDR
+313 GKAFDH
-319 RLAELKYQQPVGV
+319 RLAELKYQQPVGI
-332 EIAEIYSQPKEVDK
+332 EISEIYSQPKEVDK
-346 SVSGFVVSLGQAVAI
+346 SVSGFVVSLAQAVGI
-361 VIVVLL
+361 VIIVLL

-391 FMKYFAI
+391 FMKYLAI

-494 ISITPFFADIFFKGQ
+494 ISLTPFFADIFFKGQ
-509 KNAAG
+509 KIKQGEGEEN
-514 SEDADPYN
+514 DPYN
-522 GIIFVVYRRF
+522 GVIFVIYKKF
-532 LQLCMRQAWFTVIV
+532 LQFCMRRAWFTVVV
-546 LVVGLAASVYGFGF
+546 LIAGLAASVYGFTF

-570 TPMFQADIWLPEG
+570 TPIFQLDVWMPEG

-590 TKLKALESWIT
+590 TTLKELERWLT
-601 QQDGV
+601 KQ
-606 EHVTTTAGKGLQ
+606 EHVDHITTTAGKGLQ

-627 KSYAAYGEITTRVT
+627 KSYAAYGEITTRMEN
-641 SYESLD
+641 YE
-647 ALMVKFRAH
+647 ALKPLMAKFREYLKANY
-656 VEQQFPEVNY
+656 PEINY
-666 KLKKIELGPGGGAKI
+666 KLKQIELGPGGGAKI
-681 EARLIGSDPT
+681 EARIIGSDPT
-691 VLRSLAAEV
+691 VLRTIAAQV
-700 QGIMRDDPGAT
+700 KDIMYADPQAT

-719 RTKVLEPKFN
+719 RTQVLEPQFN

-749 SFSGLSIGVYRD
+749 SFSGMTIGLYRD
-761 GTTLMPIVARLPEEE
+761 GTTLMPIVARLPEDE
-776 RVDIRNIEGM
+776 RIDIRNIEGM
-786 KIWSPALSEFIPL
+786 KIWSPAQSEFIPL
-799 QQVTLGYDMRW
+799 QQVTMGYDMRW

-825 VMADPDLLGEETA
+825 VMADPDILGEETA
-838 ATLQSRLQTK
+838 STLQKRLQPQ
-848 IEALEF
+848 IEAIQM

-867 SSADAQA
+867 SSGDAQE

-887 FLITVFLFNSIK
+887 FLITVLLFNSIK
-899 EPIIVW
+899 EPLIVW
-905 CTVPL
+905 LTVPL
-910 ALIGVTSGL
+910 ALIGVTTGL
-919 LLLDTPFGFMALL
+919 LALNTPFGFMALL

-953 IEMKLGKD
+953 IEMKSGKEAYD
-961 PYVAVVDAALSRVRP
+961 AVVDAAVSRVRP

-1022 YRLFHSVR
+1022 YRLFHKVA
-1030 VPNGR
+1030 VPKQ
-1035 EPSDPSAQGMQE
+1035 A
-1047 ATQ
+1047 

>member
-1 MTNSNQTPRA
+1 MSEQNKVPQS
-11 DDDIT
+11 DDDVT

-28 SWMISL
+28 SWMVSL
-34 IFLIGGAAAFFGLGR
+34 IFLIGGIAAFFGLGR

-95 NSISSRGLS
+95 NSISNRGLS

-132 LKGSLPPGVNDPQVI
+132 LKVTLPPGVNEPQVI

-180 LELIDGV
+180 LELVDGV

-193 GQQQEQVFIEISMKR
+193 GQQQEQVFIEVSMKK
-208 LSSLGLSPSTVF
+208 LSSIGLSPNTVF
-220 NLLSTQNVVSDAGA
+220 NLLSTQNIVSDAGA
-234 VRIGSEYIRIQ
+234 IRIGDEYIRIQ
-245 PTGEFQNVD
+245 PTGEFQSVD
-254 QLGDLILTESGA
+254 ELGDLLITESGA
-266 QGLIYLRDVA
+266 QGLIFLKDVA
-276 EITRGYIEVPSNII
+276 EIKRGYVEVPSNII
-290 TFNGHL
+290 NFNGSL
-296 ALNLGVSFAQG
+296 ALNVGVSFAQG

-313 GQRFDR
+313 GKAFDR

-332 EIAEIYSQPKEVDK
+332 EISEIYSQPKEVDK
-346 SVSGFVVSLGQAVAI
+346 SVSGFVISLAQAVGI
-361 VIVVLL
+361 VIIVLL

-391 FMKYFAI
+391 FMKYLAI

-494 ISITPFFADIFFKGQ
+494 ISLTPFFADIFFKGQ
-509 KNAAG
+509 KIKQGEGEEN
-514 SEDADPYN
+514 DPYN
-522 GIIFVVYRRF
+522 GIIFVAYKKF
-532 LQLCMRQAWFTVIV
+532 LEFCMRRAWLTVVV
-546 LVVGLAASVYGFGF
+546 LIVGLGASVYGFTL
-560 VKQAFFPSST
+560 VKQSFFPSST
-570 TPMFQADIWLPEG
+570 TPIFQLDVWLPEG

-590 TKLKALESWIT
+590 DKLKELESWLAE
-601 QQDGV
+601 Q
-606 EHVTTTAGKGLQ
+606 EHVDHITTTAGKGLQ

-627 KSYAAYGEITTRVT
+627 KSYAAYGEITTRVDN
-641 SYESLD
+641 YE
-647 ALMVKFRAH
+647 ALAPLMARFRGHLKANY
-656 VEQQFPEVNY
+656 PEINY
-666 KLKKIELGPGGGAKI
+666 KLKQIELGPGGGAKI
-681 EARLIGSDPT
+681 EARIIGSDPT
-691 VLRSLAAEV
+691 VLRTIAAQV
-700 QGIMRDDPGAT
+700 MDIMYADPGAT

-719 RTKVLEPKFN
+719 RTQVLEPQFN

-749 SFSGLSIGVYRD
+749 SFSGMTIGLYRD
-761 GTTLMPIVARLPEEE
+761 GTTLMPIVARLPEDE
-776 RVDIRNIEGM
+776 RIDIRNIEGM
-786 KIWSPALSEFIPL
+786 KIWSPAQSEFIPL
-799 QQVTLGYDMRW
+799 QQVTMGYDMRW

-825 VMADPDLLGEETA
+825 VMADPDILGEETA
-838 ATLQSRLQTK
+838 STLQKRLQPQ
-848 IEALEF
+848 IEAIQM

-867 SSADAQA
+867 SSGDAQE

-899 EPIIVW
+899 EPLIVW
-905 CTVPL
+905 LTVPL
-910 ALIGVTSGL
+910 ALIGVTTGL
-919 LLLDTPFGFMALL
+919 LALNTPFGFMALL

-953 IEMKLGKD
+953 IEMKSGKEAYD
-961 PYVAVVDAALSRVRP
+961 AVVDAAVSRVRP

-1006 GLGFATV
+1006 GLGFATI

-1022 YRLFHSVR
+1022 YRLFHKVSV
-1030 VPNGR
+1030 PK
-1035 EPSDPSAQGMQE
+1035 
-1047 ATQ
+1047 

>member
-1 MTNSNQTPRA
+1 MSEQNKVPQS
-11 DDDIT
+11 DDDVT

-28 SWMISL
+28 SWMVSL
-34 IFLIGGAAAFFGLGR
+34 IFLIGGIAAFFGLGR

-95 NSISSRGLS
+95 NSISNRGLS

-132 LKGSLPPGVNDPQVI
+132 LKVTLPPGVNEPQVI

-180 LELIDGV
+180 LELVDGV

-193 GQQQEQVFIEISMKR
+193 GQQQEQVFIEVSMKK
-208 LSSLGLSPSTVF
+208 LSSIGLSPNTVF
-220 NLLSTQNVVSDAGA
+220 NLLSTQNIVSDAGA
-234 VRIGSEYIRIQ
+234 IRIGDEYIRIQ
-245 PTGEFQNVD
+245 PTGEFQSVD
-254 QLGDLILTESGA
+254 ELGDLLITESGA
-266 QGLIYLRDVA
+266 QGLIFLKDVA
-276 EITRGYIEVPSNII
+276 EIKRGYVEVPSNII
-290 TFNGHL
+290 NFNGSL
-296 ALNLGVSFAQG
+296 ALNVGVSFAQG

-313 GQRFDR
+313 GKAFDR

-332 EIAEIYSQPKEVDK
+332 EISEIYSQPKEVDK
-346 SVSGFVVSLGQAVAI
+346 SVSGFVISLAQAVGI
-361 VIVVLL
+361 VIIVLL

-391 FMKYFAI
+391 FMKYLAI

-494 ISITPFFADIFFKGQ
+494 ISLTPFFADIFFKGQ
-509 KNAAG
+509 KIKQGEGEEN
-514 SEDADPYN
+514 DPYN
-522 GIIFVVYRRF
+522 GIIFVAYKKF
-532 LQLCMRQAWFTVIV
+532 LEFCMRRAWLTVVV
-546 LVVGLAASVYGFGF
+546 LIVGLGASVYGFTL
-560 VKQAFFPSST
+560 VKQSFFPSST
-570 TPMFQADIWLPEG
+570 TPIFQLDVWLPEG

-590 TKLKALESWIT
+590 DKLKELESWLAE
-601 QQDGV
+601 Q
-606 EHVTTTAGKGLQ
+606 EHVDHITTTAGKGLQ

-627 KSYAAYGEITTRVT
+627 KSYAAYGEITTRVDN
-641 SYESLD
+641 YE
-647 ALMVKFRAH
+647 ALAPLMARFRDHLKANY
-656 VEQQFPEVNY
+656 PEINY
-666 KLKKIELGPGGGAKI
+666 KLKQIELGPGGGAKI
-681 EARLIGSDPT
+681 EARIIGSDPT
-691 VLRSLAAEV
+691 VLRTIAAQV
-700 QGIMRDDPGAT
+700 MDIMYADPGAT

-719 RTKVLEPKFN
+719 RTQVLEPQFN

-749 SFSGLSIGVYRD
+749 SFSGMTIGLYRD
-761 GTTLMPIVARLPEEE
+761 GTTLMPIVARLPEDE
-776 RVDIRNIEGM
+776 RIDIRNIEGM
-786 KIWSPALSEFIPL
+786 KIWSPAQSEFIPL
-799 QQVTLGYDMRW
+799 QQVTMGYDMRW

-825 VMADPDLLGEETA
+825 VMADPDILGEETA
-838 ATLQSRLQTK
+838 STLQKRLQPQ
-848 IEALEF
+848 IEAIQM

-867 SSADAQA
+867 SSGDAQE

-899 EPIIVW
+899 EPLIVW
-905 CTVPL
+905 LTVPL
-910 ALIGVTSGL
+910 ALIGVTTGL
-919 LLLDTPFGFMALL
+919 LALNTPFGFMALL

-953 IEMKLGKD
+953 IEMKSGKEAYD
-961 PYVAVVDAALSRVRP
+961 AVVDAAVSRVRP

-1006 GLGFATV
+1006 GLGFATI

-1022 YRLFHSVR
+1022 YRLFHKVSV
-1030 VPNGR
+1030 PK
-1035 EPSDPSAQGMQE
+1035 
-1047 ATQ
+1047 

>member
-1 MTNSNQTPRA
+1 MSEQNKVPQS
-11 DDDIT
+11 DDDVT

-28 SWMISL
+28 SWMVSL
-34 IFLIGGAAAFFGLGR
+34 IFLIGGIAAFFGLGR

-95 NSISSRGLS
+95 NSISNRGLS
-104 QITVTMKNNYGPDDL
+104 QITVTMKNNYGPNDL

-132 LKGSLPPGVNDPQVI
+132 LKVTLPPGVNEPQVI

-180 LELIDGV
+180 LELVDGV

-193 GQQQEQVFIEISMKR
+193 GQQQEQVFIEVSMKK
-208 LSSLGLSPSTVF
+208 LSSIGLSPNTVF
-220 NLLSTQNVVSDAGA
+220 NLLSTQNIVSDAGA
-234 VRIGSEYIRIQ
+234 IRIGDEYIRIQ
-245 PTGEFQNVD
+245 PTGEFQSVD
-254 QLGDLILTESGA
+254 ELGDLLITESGA
-266 QGLIYLRDVA
+266 QGLIFLKDVA
-276 EITRGYIEVPSNII
+276 EIKRGYVEVPSNII
-290 TFNGHL
+290 NFNGSL
-296 ALNLGVSFAQG
+296 ALNVGVSFAQG

-313 GQRFDR
+313 GKAFDR

-332 EIAEIYSQPKEVDK
+332 EISEIYSQPKEVDK
-346 SVSGFVVSLGQAVAI
+346 SVSGFVISLAQAVGI
-361 VIVVLL
+361 VIIVLL

-391 FMKYFAI
+391 FMKYLAI

-427 IGTQKGRTRLQAATD
+427 IGTQKWRTRLQAATD

-494 ISITPFFADIFFKGQ
+494 ISLTPFFADIFFKGQ
-509 KNAAG
+509 KIKQGEGEEN
-514 SEDADPYN
+514 DPYN
-522 GIIFVVYRRF
+522 GIIFVAYKKF
-532 LQLCMRQAWFTVIV
+532 LEFCMRRAWLTVVV
-546 LVVGLAASVYGFGF
+546 LIVGLGASVYGFTL
-560 VKQAFFPSST
+560 VKQSFFPSST
-570 TPMFQADIWLPEG
+570 TPIFQLDVWLPEG

-590 TKLKALESWIT
+590 DKLKELESWLAE
-601 QQDGV
+601 Q
-606 EHVTTTAGKGLQ
+606 EHVDHITTTAGKGLQ

-627 KSYAAYGEITTRVT
+627 KSYAAYGEITTRVDN
-641 SYESLD
+641 YE
-647 ALMVKFRAH
+647 ALAPLMARFRDHLKANY
-656 VEQQFPEVNY
+656 PEINY
-666 KLKKIELGPGGGAKI
+666 KLKQIELGPGGGAKI
-681 EARLIGSDPT
+681 EARIIGSDPT
-691 VLRSLAAEV
+691 VLRTIAAQV
-700 QGIMRDDPGAT
+700 MDIMYADPGAT

-719 RTKVLEPKFN
+719 RTQVLEPQFN

-749 SFSGLSIGVYRD
+749 SFSGMTIGLYRD
-761 GTTLMPIVARLPEEE
+761 GTTLMPIVARLPEDE
-776 RVDIRNIEGM
+776 RIDIRNIEGM
-786 KIWSPALSEFIPL
+786 KIWSPAQSEFIPL
-799 QQVTLGYDMRW
+799 QQVTMGYDMRW

-825 VMADPDLLGEETA
+825 VMADPDILGEETA
-838 ATLQSRLQTK
+838 STLQKRLQPQ
-848 IEALEF
+848 IEAIQM

-867 SSADAQA
+867 SSGDAQE

-899 EPIIVW
+899 EPLIVW
-905 CTVPL
+905 LTVPL
-910 ALIGVTSGL
+910 ALIGVTTGL
-919 LLLDTPFGFMALL
+919 LALNTPFGFMALL

-953 IEMKLGKD
+953 IEMKSGKEAYD
-961 PYVAVVDAALSRVRP
+961 AVVDAAVSRVRP

-1006 GLGFATV
+1006 GLGFATI

-1022 YRLFHSVR
+1022 YRLFHKVSV
-1030 VPNGR
+1030 PK
-1035 EPSDPSAQGMQE
+1035 
-1047 ATQ
+1047 

>member
-1 MTNSNQTPRA
+1 MSEQNKVPQS
-11 DDDIT
+11 DDDVT

-28 SWMISL
+28 SWMVSL
-34 IFLIGGAAAFFGLGR
+34 IFLIGGIAAFFGLGR

-95 NSISSRGLS
+95 NSISNRGLS

-132 LKGSLPPGVNDPQVI
+132 LKVTLPPGVNEPQVI

-180 LELIDGV
+180 LELVDGV

-193 GQQQEQVFIEISMKR
+193 GQQQEQVFIEVSMKK
-208 LSSLGLSPSTVF
+208 LSSIGLSPNTVF
-220 NLLSTQNVVSDAGA
+220 NLLSTQNIVSDAGA
-234 VRIGSEYIRIQ
+234 IRIGDEYIRIQ
-245 PTGEFQNVD
+245 PTGEFQSVD
-254 QLGDLILTESGA
+254 ELGDLLITESGA
-266 QGLIYLRDVA
+266 QGLIFLKDVA
-276 EITRGYIEVPSNII
+276 EIKRGYVEVPSNII
-290 TFNGHL
+290 NFNGSL
-296 ALNLGVSFAQG
+296 ALNVGVSFAQG

-313 GQRFDR
+313 GKAFDR

-332 EIAEIYSQPKEVDK
+332 EISEIYSQPKEVDK
-346 SVSGFVVSLGQAVAI
+346 SVSGFVISLAQAVGI
-361 VIVVLL
+361 VIIVLL

-391 FMKYFAI
+391 FMKYLAI

-494 ISITPFFADIFFKGQ
+494 ISLTPFFADIFFKGQ
-509 KNAAG
+509 KIKQGEGEEN
-514 SEDADPYN
+514 DPYN
-522 GIIFVVYRRF
+522 GIIFVAYKKF
-532 LQLCMRQAWFTVIV
+532 LEFCMRRAWLTVVV
-546 LVVGLAASVYGFGF
+546 LIVGLGASVYGFTL
-560 VKQAFFPSST
+560 VKQSFFPSST
-570 TPMFQADIWLPEG
+570 TPIFQLDVWLPEG

-590 TKLKALESWIT
+590 DKLKELESWLAE
-601 QQDGV
+601 Q
-606 EHVTTTAGKGLQ
+606 EHVDHITTTAGKGLQ

-627 KSYAAYGEITTRVT
+627 KSYAAYGEITTRVDN
-641 SYESLD
+641 YE
-647 ALMVKFRAH
+647 ALAPLMARFRDHLKANY
-656 VEQQFPEVNY
+656 PDINY
-666 KLKKIELGPGGGAKI
+666 KLKQIELGPGGGAKI
-681 EARLIGSDPT
+681 EARIIGSDPT
-691 VLRSLAAEV
+691 VLRTIAAQV
-700 QGIMRDDPGAT
+700 MDIMYADPGAT

-719 RTKVLEPKFN
+719 RTQVLEPQFN

-749 SFSGLSIGVYRD
+749 SFSGMTIGLYRD
-761 GTTLMPIVARLPEEE
+761 GTTLMPIVARLPEDE
-776 RVDIRNIEGM
+776 RIDIRNIEGM
-786 KIWSPALSEFIPL
+786 KIWSPAQSEFIPL
-799 QQVTLGYDMRW
+799 QQVTMGYDMRW

-825 VMADPDLLGEETA
+825 VMADPDILGEETA
-838 ATLQSRLQTK
+838 STLQKRLQPQ
-848 IEALEF
+848 IEAIQM

-867 SSADAQA
+867 SSGDAQE

-899 EPIIVW
+899 EPLIVW
-905 CTVPL
+905 LTVPL
-910 ALIGVTSGL
+910 ALIGVTTGL
-919 LLLDTPFGFMALL
+919 LALNTPFGFMALL

-953 IEMKLGKD
+953 IEMKSGKEAYD
-961 PYVAVVDAALSRVRP
+961 AVVDAAVSRVRP

-1006 GLGFATV
+1006 GLGFATI

-1022 YRLFHSVR
+1022 YRLFHKVSV
-1030 VPNGR
+1030 PK
-1035 EPSDPSAQGMQE
+1035 
-1047 ATQ
+1047 

>member
-1 MTNSNQTPRA
+1 MNQEKQQSLPQS
-11 DDDIT
+11 DDEVT
-16 GIAAYFIRNRVI
+16 GVAAYFIRNKVI
-28 SWMISL
+28 SWMVSL
-34 IFLIGGAAAFFGLGR
+34 IFLIGGVSAFFGLGR

-81 LEKAIQ
+81 IEKAIQ
-87 QLTYVDEV
+87 QLTYVDEI

-132 LKGSLPPGVNDPQVI
+132 VKGSLPPGVNEPSVI
-147 DDFGDVYGILL
+147 DDFGDVYGVLFAL
-158 AVTGDG
+158 TGEG
-164 YSYKELL
+164 YNYKELL

-180 LELIDGV
+180 LELVDGV
-187 SKVSVS
+187 SKVSVT
-193 GQQQEQVFIEISMKR
+193 GDQQEQVFIEISIKR
-208 LSSLGLSPSTVF
+208 ISALGIAPSTIF
-220 NLLSTQNVVSDAGA
+220 NLLQTQNIVSNAGA
-234 VRIGSEYIRIQ
+234 TRIGDEYIRIQ
-245 PTGEFQNVD
+245 PTGEFTDVSE
-254 QLGDLILTESGA
+254 LGDLILTEGGA
-266 QGLIYLRDVA
+266 QGLIFLKDVA
-276 EITRGYIEVPSNII
+276 EIKRGFIEVPSNII
-290 TFNGHL
+290 TYNGDT
-296 ALNLGVSFAQG
+296 ALNVGISFASG

-313 GQRFDR
+313 GDRLYR
-319 RLAELKYQQPVGV
+319 RLAELKYQQPVGI
-332 EIAEIYSQPKEVDK
+332 EINEVYSQPKEVDK
-346 SVSGFVVSLGQAVAI
+346 SVRGFVVSLGQAVAI

-391 FMKYFAI
+391 FMQYMAI

-469 DSTGEYCGTLFT
+469 DSTGEYCGTLFS

-494 ISITPFFADIFFKGQ
+494 ISLTPFFADLFFRGMKVKEGEEG
-509 KNAAG
+509 N
-514 SEDADPYN
+514 DPYN
-522 GIIFVVYRRF
+522 GFVFVAYRKF
-532 LQLCMRQAWFTVIV
+532 LEFCMHRAWSTVVV
-546 LVVGLAASVYGFGF
+546 LIMALVAALYGFTQ
-560 VKQAFFPSST
+560 VKQSFFPAST
-570 TPMFQADIWLPEG
+570 TPMFQVDVWLPEG

-590 TKLKALESWIT
+590 TKLKAIETWISE
-601 QQDGV
+601 QPEAD
-606 EHVTTTAGKGLQ
+606 HITTTAGKGLQ

-641 SYESLD
+641 SYEALPPLMARFRDYLD
-647 ALMVKFRAH
+647 AT
-656 VEQQFPEVNY
+656 FPEINY
-666 KLKKIELGPGGGAKI
+666 KLKQIELGPGGGAKI
-681 EARLIGSDPT
+681 EARIIGSDPT
-691 VLRSLAAEV
+691 VLRSIASQVMDILYS
-700 QGIMRDDPGAT
+700 DPGAY

-719 RTKVLEPKFN
+719 RTKVLEPVFN

-742 VDDFLSM
+742 VDDVLMM
-749 SFSGLSIGVYRD
+749 SFSGKSVGLYRD
-761 GTTLMPIVARLPEEE
+761 GTTLMPIVARLPDEE

-786 KIWSPALSEFIPL
+786 MIWSPALSEFIPF
-799 QQVTLGYDMRW
+799 QQVTQGYDTRW

-838 ATLQSRLQTK
+838 ATLQKRIQSK
-848 IEALEF
+848 IEAIDL

-867 SSADAQA
+867 SSGDAQE
-874 SLFTTMPMGYLFM
+874 SLFQTMPMGYLFM
-887 FLITVFLFNSIK
+887 FLITIFLFNAVK
-899 EPIIVW
+899 EALIVW
-905 CTVPL
+905 LTVPL
-910 ALIGVTSGL
+910 AVIGVTTGL
-919 LLLDTPFGFMALL
+919 LALNTPFGFMALL

-938 GMVLKNGIVLLDQIE
+938 GMLLKNGIVLLDQIE
-953 IEMKLGKD
+953 IEIKTGKE
-961 PYVAVVDAALSRVRP
+961 PYLAVVDAALSRVRP

-1006 GLGFATV
+1006 GLGFATI

-1022 YRLFHSVR
+1022 YRIFHR
-1030 VPNGR
+1030 VKPI
-1035 EPSDPSAQGMQE
+1035 
-1047 ATQ
+1047 